1 MPNFWSIFTE
11 NLQTYLMKTRILGLD
26 TGTNSL
32 GWAVVDRDEN
42 NQYTPICRGDLIFTE
57 GVRREGKKE
66 TSLAAERSSFRAL
79 RRRYFRRRL
88 RKIEVLKVLVKHKLC
103 PPLSDEALHRWHTK
117 KEYPL
122 DEDFILWQRTSEAD
136 NKNPYHDRH
145 ICLHRKLN
153 LKDSQTDRYTLGRA
167 LYHLTQ
173 RRGFKSNRLDT
184 KEEEK
189 KEEKAGSKDKIDVKK
204 AISELSEE
212 MKKAGCT
219 FLGDYFYLLYRTEGN
234 RVRIRS
240 RYTDREKHYLQEFK
254 EICRVQELDE
264 DLSKALEKTIFF
276 QRPLKSQR
284 KGVGKCTLE
293 KDQRR
298 CVLSHPLY
306 EEYRLLCYL
315 NNIRIKTPLDDRLRP
330 LNAEEREKITP
341 LFYQKSNFDFK
352 KIAKKL
358 AGKTPFGCVKDEED
372 WPYQFN
378 YRMTQGAPACPT
390 TAMLIKVFGKD
401 WKAGMAETYT
411 MNIKRD
417 GTLKTEDEV
426 CADILNVLGSFDSKE
441 KLKEFALQ
449 KLQLNEAQAK
459 VFSSFK
465 PTKGYTTLSLKAI
478 RKILFFLRT
487 GDYYSK
493 AIFLANIPTIVGEK
507 VWDDIEFRSRLL
519 DNIEAALRPKEE
531 DDNEENNAFISK
543 EEEYEIKNNKAAERI
558 KAAIIAEM
566 PSAPVELL
574 YHPSM
579 IETYPDAKRN
589 ERFDCYQLGSP
600 KTNAVRNPM
609 AMRSLHMVRK
619 VVNHLLRKHI
629 IDEKTEIHI
638 EYARELNDANKRQ
651 AIVKWQNKLRDLHTA
666 YAKSIKQ
673 LYKAETG
680 LEIEPTK
687 TDILKYQLWEE
698 QQHVCLYT
706 GKKIGIADF
715 LGSNPKFD
723 IEHTIPRSRG
733 GDSTQ
738 ENLTLC
744 DSKFNRDIK
753 RDKLPT
759 ELDNYEEILARIEHW
774 KKQCYALRKDQDKIS
789 IHAGLEKGKK
799 DTKIQDRHFLGLEYG
814 YKKGKYDRF
823 TMKEVPEG
831 FSRRQGAGIGLI
843 SKYAGLFLK
852 SLFKDPKNPNRSNV
866 YVVKGAITAEFR
878 KLWGLQQADEAKSR
892 ENHTHHCIDAYTIAC
907 IGPCEYAALA
917 AYYRSD
923 EEFKYG
929 RRREKPQFEKPW
941 PTFTKDLLKL
951 QEELLIVHQT
961 TDKLGKRDRRKVKTP
976 RGWHHTGGDSARGSL
991 HLDTYYGAI
1000 KHNDKIKYVK
1010 RIGLNDKDAAK
1021 HLDKIVD
1028 ETVKGIV
1035 KGAVEAKGDLQKALA
1050 DGIYLNKEK
1059 GILIK
1064 RVRIFSDI
1072 SDPINLKQLRDVST
1086 KEYKRYIHLKKD
1098 ENYLFAIYEGLNKKN
1113 KKQTETATV
1122 DYLDA
1127 AKFYKDSK
1135 RRDKANSLVGDYSK
1149 KNKLP
1154 LKCILKKR
1162 QMVLFYEHSPEE
1174 IRFKDKK
1181 DLSRRLYI
1189 VTSIAKD
1196 GRVKFLHHQAAT
1208 ATGIQSSPNPFT
1220 NDGEHQPYYR
1230 LSASNI
1236 KVLVAGIDFDINI
1249 LGEITPKL

>member
-57 GVRREGKKE
+57 GVKQEKGIE
-66 TSLAAERSSFRAL
+66 FSLAAERTSYRAS
-79 RRRYFRRRL
+79 RRHYFRRRL
-88 RKIEVLKVLVKHKLC
+88 RKVEVLKVLVKHKLC
-103 PPLSDEALHRWHTK
+103 PPLSDEALNRWHTK

-145 ICLHRKLN
+145 ICLHHKLN

-173 RRGFKSNRLDT
+173 RRGFLSNRLDQN
-184 KEEEK
+184 EEA
-189 KEEKAGSKDKIDVKK
+189 EETGKVKS
-204 AISELSEE
+204 AISELSKE
-212 MKKAGCT
+212 MKEAGCE

-264 DLSKALEKTIFF
+264 DLAKALEKTIFF

-284 KGVGKCTLE
+284 QGVGKCTME
-293 KDQRR
+293 KGHSR
-298 CVLSHPLY
+298 CAVSHPLY

-315 NNIRIKTPLDDRLRP
+315 NNIRIKTSSDDRLRP

-358 AGKTPFGCVKDEED
+358 AGKTPFGWIRDEED

-378 YRMTQGAPACPT
+378 YRMTQEAPACPT
-390 TAMLIKVFGKD
+390 TAQLIKVFGED
-401 WKAGMAETYT
+401 WKAALAETYT
-411 MNIKRD
+411 MSAKQD
-417 GTLKTEDEV
+417 GTLKTEDEI
-426 CADILNVLGSFDSKE
+426 CTDIWNVLYSFSSKE
-441 KLKEFALQ
+441 KLKEFGLK
-449 KLQLNEAQAK
+449 KLQLDEAQAK
-459 VFSSFK
+459 AFSEIRLTRDFAS
-465 PTKGYTTLSLKAI
+465 LSLKAI

-487 GDYYSK
+487 GEDYSK
-493 AIFLANIPTIVGEK
+493 AIFLANIPTIVGEEI
-507 VWDDIEFRSRLL
+507 WNDIERRSRLL
-519 DNIEAALRPKEE
+519 YKVDLALRPQEE
-531 DDNEENNAFISK
+531 RDAEEHRTI
-543 EEEYEIKNNKAAERI
+543 AERI
-558 KAAIIAEM
+558 KTAVAAEV
-566 PSAPVELL
+566 PDAPIDLL

-579 IETYPDAKRN
+579 IEAYPDAKRN

-619 VVNHLLRKHI
+619 VINHLLRKHI

-651 AIVKWQNKLRDLHTA
+651 AIADWQRELSKRHTA
-666 YAKSIKQ
+666 YAQNIRQ

-687 TDILKYQLWEE
+687 ADILKYQLWEE

-715 LGSNPKFD
+715 LGANPKFD

-744 DSKFNRDIK
+744 ESKFNRDIK
-753 RDKLPT
+753 REKLPT
-759 ELDNYEEILARIEHW
+759 ELANYEEILARIKHW
-774 KKQCYALRKDQDKIS
+774 KKQCYALKLKRDGIRTHS
-789 IHAGLEKGKK
+789 GLEKSIK
-799 DTKIQDRHFLGLEYG
+799 DSRIRRRHLVGLEYG
-814 YKKGKYDRF
+814 YLKGKYDRF

-941 PTFTKDLLKL
+941 PTFTEDLLKL

-976 RGWHHTGGDSARGSL
+976 RGKFLTGGDSARGRL
-991 HLDTYYGAI
+991 HQETYYGAI
-1000 KHNDKIKYVK
+1000 NYDGNIKYVVRK
-1010 RIGLNDKDAAK
+1010 PLDSLTEKD
-1021 HLDKIVD
+1021 LDKIVD
-1028 ETVKGIV
+1028 ETVMGIV
-1035 KGAVEAKGDLQKALA
+1035 KGAVEAKGSLKEALA
-1050 DGIYLNKEK
+1050 DGIYMNKEK

-1064 RVRIFSDI
+1064 RVRIFSDV
-1072 SDPINLKQLRDVST
+1072 SEPINLKQLRDVST
-1086 KEYKRYIHLKKD
+1086 KEYKRHIHLRKD
-1098 ENYLFAIYEGLNKKN
+1098 ENYLFAIYEGIDKKKN

-1208 ATGIQSSPNPFT
+1208 ATGIQSSPIPFT
-1220 NDGEHQPYYR
+1220 NDGEHQLYYR

>member
-57 GVRREGKKE
+57 GVKQEKGIE
-66 TSLAAERSSFRAL
+66 FSLAAERTSYRAS
-79 RRRYFRRRL
+79 RRHYFRRRL
-88 RKIEVLKVLVKHKLC
+88 RKVEVLKVLVKHKLC
-103 PPLSDEALHRWHTK
+103 PPLSDEALNRWHTK

-145 ICLHRKLN
+145 ICLHHKLN

-173 RRGFKSNRLDT
+173 RRGFLSNRLDQN
-184 KEEEK
+184 EEA
-189 KEEKAGSKDKIDVKK
+189 EETGKVKS
-204 AISELSEE
+204 AISELSKE
-212 MKKAGCT
+212 MKEAGCE

-264 DLSKALEKTIFF
+264 DLAKALEKTIFF

-284 KGVGKCTLE
+284 QGVGKCTME
-293 KDQRR
+293 KGHSR
-298 CVLSHPLY
+298 CAVSHPLY

-315 NNIRIKTPLDDRLRP
+315 NNIRIKTPSDDRLRP

-358 AGKTPFGCVKDEED
+358 AGKTPFGWIRDEED

-378 YRMTQGAPACPT
+378 YRMTQEAPACPT
-390 TAMLIKVFGKD
+390 TAQLIKVFGED
-401 WKAGMAETYT
+401 WKAALAKTYT
-411 MNIKRD
+411 MRAKQD
-417 GTLKTEDEV
+417 GTLKTEDEI
-426 CADILNVLGSFDSKE
+426 CTDIWNVLYSFSSKE
-441 KLKEFALQ
+441 KLKEFGLK
-449 KLQLNEAQAK
+449 KLQLDEAQAK
-459 VFSSFK
+459 AFSEIRLTRDFAS
-465 PTKGYTTLSLKAI
+465 LSLKAI

-487 GDYYSK
+487 DKDYSK
-493 AIFLANIPTIVGEK
+493 AIFLANIPTIVGEEI
-507 VWDDIEFRSRLL
+507 WNNIERRSRLL
-519 DNIEAALRPKEE
+519 NKVDLALRPQEE
-531 DDNEENNAFISK
+531 DDAEEHRTI
-543 EEEYEIKNNKAAERI
+543 AERI
-558 KAAIIAEM
+558 KAAVAAEV
-566 PSAPVELL
+566 PNAPINLL

-579 IETYPDAKRN
+579 IEAYPDAKRN

-619 VVNHLLRKHI
+619 VINHLLRKHI

-651 AIVKWQNKLRDLHTA
+651 AIADWQRELSKRHTA
-666 YAKSIKQ
+666 YAQNIRQ

-706 GKKIGIADF
+706 GKKIGIANF
-715 LGSNPKFD
+715 LGANPKFD
-723 IEHTIPRSRG
+723 IEHTIPRSKG

-744 DSKFNRDIK
+744 ESKFNRDIK

-774 KKQCYALRKDQDKIS
+774 KKQCYALKLKRDGIRTHS
-789 IHAGLEKGKK
+789 GLEKSIK
-799 DTKIQDRHFLGLEYG
+799 DSKIRRRHLVALEYS
-814 YKKGKYDRF
+814 YLKGKYDRF

-878 KLWGLQQADEAKSR
+878 KLWGLQQVDEAKSR

-941 PTFTKDLLKL
+941 PTFTEDLLKL
-951 QEELLIVHQT
+951 QKELLIVHQT

-976 RGWHHTGGDSARGSL
+976 RGKFLTGGDSARGRL
-991 HLDTYYGAI
+991 HQETYYGAI
-1000 KHNDKIKYVK
+1000 NYDGNIKYVVRK
-1010 RIGLNDKDAAK
+1010 PLDSLTEKD
-1021 HLDKIVD
+1021 LDKIVD

-1035 KGAVEAKGDLQKALA
+1035 KGAVEAKGSLKEALA
-1050 DGIYLNKEK
+1050 DGIYMNKEK
-1059 GILIK
+1059 GILIR
-1064 RVRIFSDI
+1064 RVRIFSDV
-1072 SDPINLKQLRDVST
+1072 SEPINLKQLRDVST
-1086 KEYKRYIHLKKD
+1086 KEYKRHIHLRKD
-1098 ENYLFAIYEGLNKKN
+1098 ENYLFAIYEGLDKKKN

-1181 DLSRRLYI
+1181 DLSKRLYI

-1208 ATGIQSSPNPFT
+1208 ATGIQSSPSPFT

>member
-1 MPNFWSIFTE
+1 MPNFWPIFTE

-57 GVRREGKKE
+57 GVKQEKGIE
-66 TSLAAERSSFRAL
+66 FSLAAERTSYRAS
-79 RRRYFRRRL
+79 RRHYFRRRL
-88 RKIEVLKVLVKHKLC
+88 RKVEVLKVLVKHKLC
-103 PPLSDEALHRWHTK
+103 PPLSDEALNRWHTK

-122 DEDFILWQRTSEAD
+122 DEDFILWQRTNEAD

-173 RRGFKSNRLDT
+173 RRGFLSNRLDQN
-184 KEEEK
+184 EET
-189 KEEKAGSKDKIDVKK
+189 EETGKVKS
-204 AISELSEE
+204 AISELSKE
-212 MKKAGCT
+212 MKEAGCE
-219 FLGDYFYLLYRTEGN
+219 FLGDYFYLLYHTEGN

-264 DLSKALEKTIFF
+264 DLAKALEKTIFF

-284 KGVGKCTLE
+284 QGVGKCTME
-293 KDQRR
+293 KGHSR
-298 CVLSHPLY
+298 CAVSHPLY
-306 EEYRLLCYL
+306 EEYRMLCYL
-315 NNIRIKTPLDDRLRP
+315 NNIRIKTPFDDRLRP

-358 AGKTPFGCVKDEED
+358 AGKTPFGWIRDEED

-378 YRMTQGAPACPT
+378 YRMTQEAPACPT
-390 TAMLIKVFGKD
+390 TAQLIKVFGED
-401 WKAGMAETYT
+401 WKAALAETYT
-411 MNIKRD
+411 MSAKQD
-417 GTLKTEDEV
+417 GTLKTEDEI
-426 CADILNVLGSFDSKE
+426 CTDIWNVLYSFSSKE
-441 KLKEFALQ
+441 KLKEFGLK
-449 KLQLNEAQAK
+449 KLQLDEVQAK
-459 VFSSFK
+459 AFSEIRLTRDFAS
-465 PTKGYTTLSLKAI
+465 LSLKAI

-487 GDYYSK
+487 GEDYSK
-493 AIFLANIPTIVGEK
+493 AIFLANIPTIVGEEI
-507 VWDDIEFRSRLL
+507 WNNIERRSRLL
-519 DNIEAALRPKEE
+519 NKVDLALRPQEE
-531 DDNEENNAFISK
+531 DDAEEHRTI
-543 EEEYEIKNNKAAERI
+543 AERI
-558 KAAIIAEM
+558 KAAVAAEV
-566 PSAPVELL
+566 PNAPINLL

-579 IETYPDAKRN
+579 IEAYPDAKRN

-619 VVNHLLRKHI
+619 VINHLLRKHI

-651 AIVKWQNKLRDLHTA
+651 AIADWQRELSKRHTA
-666 YAKSIKQ
+666 YAQNIRQ

-687 TDILKYQLWEE
+687 TDVLKYQLWEE

-715 LGSNPKFD
+715 LGANPKFD
-723 IEHTIPRSRG
+723 IEHTIPRSKG

-744 DSKFNRDIK
+744 ESKFNRDTK

-759 ELDNYEEILARIEHW
+759 ELANYEEILARIEHW
-774 KKQCYALRKDQDKIS
+774 KKQCYALKLKRDGIRTHS
-789 IHAGLEKGKK
+789 GLEKSIK
-799 DTKIQDRHFLGLEYG
+799 DSKIRRRHLVGLEYG
-814 YKKGKYDRF
+814 YLKGKYDRF

-878 KLWGLQQADEAKSR
+878 KLWGLQPADEAKSR

-941 PTFTKDLLKL
+941 PTFTEDLLKL

-976 RGWHHTGGDSARGSL
+976 RGKFLTGGDSARGRL
-991 HLDTYYGAI
+991 HQETYYGAI
-1000 KHNDKIKYVK
+1000 NYDGNIKYVVRK
-1010 RIGLNDKDAAK
+1010 PLDSLTEKD
-1021 HLDKIVD
+1021 LDKIVD

-1208 ATGIQSSPNPFT
+1208 ATGIQSSPIPFT

-1249 LGEITPKL
+1249 LGKITSKLQ

>member
-57 GVRREGKKE
+57 GVKQEKGIE
-66 TSLAAERSSFRAL
+66 FSLAAERTSYRAS
-79 RRRYFRRRL
+79 RRHYFRRRL
-88 RKIEVLKVLVKHKLC
+88 RKVEVLKVLVKHKLC
-103 PPLSDEALHRWHTK
+103 PPLSDEALNRWHTK

-145 ICLHRKLN
+145 ICLHHKLN

-173 RRGFKSNRLDT
+173 RRGFLSNRLDQN
-184 KEEEK
+184 EEA
-189 KEEKAGSKDKIDVKK
+189 EETGKVKS
-204 AISELSEE
+204 AISELSKE
-212 MKKAGCT
+212 MKEAGCE

-264 DLSKALEKTIFF
+264 DLAKALEKTIFF

-284 KGVGKCTLE
+284 QGVGKCTME
-293 KDQRR
+293 KGHSR
-298 CVLSHPLY
+298 CAVSHPLY

-315 NNIRIKTPLDDRLRP
+315 NNIRIKTPSDDRLRP

-358 AGKTPFGCVKDEED
+358 AGKTPFGWIRDEED

-378 YRMTQGAPACPT
+378 YRMTQEAPACPT
-390 TAMLIKVFGKD
+390 TAQLIKVFGED
-401 WKAGMAETYT
+401 WKAALAETYT
-411 MNIKRD
+411 MSTKQD
-417 GTLKTEDEV
+417 GTLKTEDEI
-426 CADILNVLGSFDSKE
+426 CTDIWNVLYSFSSKE
-441 KLKEFALQ
+441 KLKEFGLK
-449 KLQLNEAQAK
+449 KLQLDEAQAK
-459 VFSSFK
+459 AFSEIRLTRDFAS
-465 PTKGYTTLSLKAI
+465 LSLKAI

-487 GDYYSK
+487 GEDYSK
-493 AIFLANIPTIVGEK
+493 AIFLANIPTIVGEEI
-507 VWDDIEFRSRLL
+507 WNDIERRSRLL
-519 DNIEAALRPKEE
+519 YKVDLALRPQEE
-531 DDNEENNAFISK
+531 RDAEEHRTI
-543 EEEYEIKNNKAAERI
+543 AERI
-558 KAAIIAEM
+558 KAAVAAEV
-566 PSAPVELL
+566 PDAPIDLL

-579 IETYPDAKRN
+579 IEAYPDAKRN

-619 VVNHLLRKHI
+619 VINHLLRKHI

-651 AIVKWQNKLRDLHTA
+651 AIADWQRELSKRHTA
-666 YAKSIKQ
+666 YAQNIRQ

-687 TDILKYQLWEE
+687 ADILKYQLWEE

-715 LGSNPKFD
+715 LGANPKFD

-744 DSKFNRDIK
+744 ESKFNRDIK

-759 ELDNYEEILARIEHW
+759 ELANYEEILARIEHW
-774 KKQCYALRKDQDKIS
+774 KKQCYALKLKRDGIRTHS
-789 IHAGLEKGKK
+789 GLEKSIK
-799 DTKIQDRHFLGLEYG
+799 DSRIRRRHLVGLEYG

-823 TMKEVPEG
+823 TMEEVPEG

-866 YVVKGAITAEFR
+866 YVIKGAITAEFR

-892 ENHTHHCIDAYTIAC
+892 DNHTHHCIDAYTIAC

-941 PTFTKDLLKL
+941 PTFTEDLLKL

-976 RGWHHTGGDSARGSL
+976 RGKFLTGGDSARGSL
-991 HLDTYYGAI
+991 NQATYYGAI
-1000 KHNDKIKYVK
+1000 NYDGKIKYVVRK
-1010 RIGLNDKDAAK
+1010 PLDSLTEKD
-1021 HLDKIVD
+1021 LDKIVD

-1035 KGAVEAKGDLQKALA
+1035 KSAVEAKGDLTKALA
-1050 DGIYLNKEK
+1050 DGIYMNKEK

-1064 RVRIFSDI
+1064 RVRIFAKVAN
-1072 SDPINLKQLRDVST
+1072 PIKLKQLRDISR
-1086 KEYKRYIHLKKD
+1086 KEHKQHVHIDKEK
-1098 ENYLFAIYEGLNKKN
+1098 NYLIAIYEGLDKKN

-1127 AKFYKDSK
+1127 AKCYKDSK
-1135 RRDKANSLVGDYSK
+1135 RREKANSLVGDYSK

-1154 LKCILKKR
+1154 LKCILKNR

-1181 DLSRRLYI
+1181 DLSKRLYI
-1189 VTSIAKD
+1189 ITCIEKD
-1196 GRVKFLHHQAAT
+1196 GRITFLHHQAAT
-1208 ATGIQSSPNPFT
+1208 ATRKQASSSPFT
-1220 NDGEHQPYYR
+1220 NEGEHQPYYR

-1249 LGEITPKL
+1249 VGEITPKL

>member
-1 MPNFWSIFTE
+1 
-11 NLQTYLMKTRILGLD
+11 MKTRILGLD

-57 GVRREGKKE
+57 GVKQEKGIE
-66 TSLAAERSSFRAL
+66 FSLAAERTSYRAS
-79 RRRYFRRRL
+79 RRHYFRRRL
-88 RKIEVLKVLVKHKLC
+88 RKVEVLKVLVKHKLC
-103 PPLSDEALHRWHTK
+103 PPLSDEALNRWHTK

-173 RRGFKSNRLDT
+173 RRGFLSNRLDQN
-184 KEEEK
+184 EEA
-189 KEEKAGSKDKIDVKK
+189 EETGKVKS
-204 AISELSEE
+204 AISELSKE
-212 MKKAGCT
+212 MKEAGCE

-264 DLSKALEKTIFF
+264 DLAKALEKTIFF

-284 KGVGKCTLE
+284 QGVGKCTME
-293 KDQRR
+293 KGHSR
-298 CVLSHPLY
+298 CAASHPLY

-315 NNIRIKTPLDDRLRP
+315 NNIRIKTPSDDRLRP

-358 AGKTPFGCVKDEED
+358 VGKTPFGWIRDEED

-378 YRMTQGAPACPT
+378 YRMTQEAPACPT
-390 TAMLIKVFGKD
+390 TAQLIKVFGED
-401 WKAGMAETYT
+401 WKAALAETYT
-411 MNIKRD
+411 MSAKQD
-417 GTLKTEDEV
+417 GTLKTEDEI
-426 CADILNVLGSFDSKE
+426 CTDIWNVLYSFSSKE
-441 KLKEFALQ
+441 KLKEFGLK
-449 KLQLNEAQAK
+449 KLQLDEAQAK
-459 VFSSFK
+459 AFSEIRLTRDFAS
-465 PTKGYTTLSLKAI
+465 LSLKAI

-487 GDYYSK
+487 GEDYSK
-493 AIFLANIPTIVGEK
+493 AIFLANIPTIVGEEI
-507 VWDDIEFRSRLL
+507 WGNIERRSRLL
-519 DNIEAALRPKEE
+519 NKVNLALRPQ
-531 DDNEENNAFISK
+531 EENEA
-543 EEEYEIKNNKAAERI
+543 EEHRTIAERI
-558 KAAIIAEM
+558 KAAVAAEV
-566 PSAPVELL
+566 PDAPIDLL

-579 IETYPDAKRN
+579 IEAYPDAKRN

-619 VVNHLLRKHI
+619 VINHLLRKHI

-651 AIVKWQNKLRDLHTA
+651 AIADWQRELSKRHTA
-666 YAKSIKQ
+666 YAQNIRQ

-687 TDILKYQLWEE
+687 TDVLKYQLWEE

-715 LGSNPKFD
+715 LGANPKFD
-723 IEHTIPRSRG
+723 IEHTIPRSKG

-744 DSKFNRDIK
+744 ESKFNRDIK

-774 KKQCYALRKDQDKIS
+774 KKQCYALKLKRDGIRTHS
-789 IHAGLEKGKK
+789 GLEKSIK
-799 DTKIQDRHFLGLEYG
+799 DSKIRRRHLIGLEYG
-814 YKKGKYDRF
+814 YLKGKYDRF

-878 KLWGLQQADEAKSR
+878 KLWGLQQVDEAKSR

-941 PTFTKDLLKL
+941 PTFTEDLLKL
-951 QEELLIVHQT
+951 QKELLIVHQT

-976 RGWHHTGGDSARGSL
+976 RGKFLTGGDSARGRL
-991 HLDTYYGAI
+991 HQETYYGAI
-1000 KHNDKIKYVK
+1000 NYDGNIKYVVRK
-1010 RIGLNDKDAAK
+1010 PLDSLTEKD
-1021 HLDKIVD
+1021 LDKIVD

-1035 KGAVEAKGDLQKALA
+1035 KGAVEAKGSLKEALT
-1050 DGIYLNKEK
+1050 DGIYMNKEK

-1064 RVRIFSDI
+1064 RVRMFTRV
-1072 SDPINLKQLRDVST
+1072 SDPIKLKQLRDISS
-1086 KEYKRYIHLKKD
+1086 KEYKQHIHVNKE
-1098 ENYLFAIYEGLNKKN
+1098 ENYLIAIYEGLNKKN
-1113 KKQTETATV
+1113 QKQTETYTV

-1135 RRDKANSLVGDYSK
+1135 RRDKTNNLVSDYSEK
-1149 KNKLP
+1149 YKLP
-1154 LKCILKKR
+1154 LKYILKKR

-1174 IRFKDKK
+1174 IRFRDKK
-1181 DLSRRLYI
+1181 DLSKRLYI
-1189 VTSIAKD
+1189 VTCIEKD
-1196 GRVKFLHHQAAT
+1196 GRIQLLHHQT
-1208 ATGIQSSPNPFT
+1208 ANTAGIKPSSSPFT
-1220 NDGEHQPYYR
+1220 NDGEHQTFYR
-1230 LSASNI
+1230 LRASKLNI
-1236 KVLVAGIDFDINI
+1236 LVAGVDFDINI
-1249 LGEITPKL
+1249 LGKITSKLQ

>member
-57 GVRREGKKE
+57 GVKQEKGIE
-66 TSLAAERSSFRAL
+66 FSLAAERTSYRAS
-79 RRRYFRRRL
+79 RRHYFRRRL
-88 RKIEVLKVLVKHKLC
+88 RKVEVLKVLVKHKLC
-103 PPLSDEALHRWHTK
+103 PPLSDEALNRWHTK

-173 RRGFKSNRLDT
+173 RRGFLSNRLDQN
-184 KEEEK
+184 EEA
-189 KEEKAGSKDKIDVKK
+189 EETGKVKS
-204 AISELSEE
+204 AISELSKE
-212 MKKAGCT
+212 MKEAGCE

-264 DLSKALEKTIFF
+264 DLAKALEKTIFF

-284 KGVGKCTLE
+284 QGVGKCTME
-293 KDQRR
+293 KGHSR
-298 CVLSHPLY
+298 CAVSHPLY

-315 NNIRIKTPLDDRLRP
+315 NNIRIKTSSDDRLRP

-358 AGKTPFGCVKDEED
+358 AGKTPFGWIRDEED

-378 YRMTQGAPACPT
+378 YRMTQEAPACPT
-390 TAMLIKVFGKD
+390 TAQLIKVFGED
-401 WKAGMAETYT
+401 WKAALAETYT
-411 MNIKRD
+411 MSAKQD
-417 GTLKTEDEV
+417 GTLKTEDEI
-426 CADILNVLGSFDSKE
+426 CTDIWNVLYSFSSKE
-441 KLKEFALQ
+441 KLKEFGLK
-449 KLQLNEAQAK
+449 KLQLDEAQAK
-459 VFSSFK
+459 AFSEIRLTRDFAS
-465 PTKGYTTLSLKAI
+465 LSLKAI

-487 GDYYSK
+487 GEDYSK
-493 AIFLANIPTIVGEK
+493 AIFLANIPTIVGEEI
-507 VWDDIEFRSRLL
+507 WNDIERRSRLL
-519 DNIEAALRPKEE
+519 YKVDLALRPQEE
-531 DDNEENNAFISK
+531 RDAEEHRTI
-543 EEEYEIKNNKAAERI
+543 AERI
-558 KAAIIAEM
+558 KAAVAAEV
-566 PSAPVELL
+566 PDAPIDLL

-579 IETYPDAKRN
+579 IEAYPDAKRN

-619 VVNHLLRKHI
+619 AINHLLRKHI

-651 AIVKWQNKLRDLHTA
+651 AIADWQRELSKRHTA
-666 YAKSIKQ
+666 YAQNIRQ

-687 TDILKYQLWEE
+687 ADILKYQLWEE
-698 QQHVCLYT
+698 QKHVCLYT

-715 LGSNPKFD
+715 LGANPKFD

-744 DSKFNRDIK
+744 ESKFNRDIK

-759 ELDNYEEILARIEHW
+759 ELANYEEILARIEHW
-774 KKQCYALRKDQDKIS
+774 KKQCYALKLKRDGIRTHS
-789 IHAGLEKGKK
+789 GLEKSIK
-799 DTKIQDRHFLGLEYG
+799 DSRIRRRHLVGLEYG
-814 YKKGKYDRF
+814 YLKGKYDRF

-907 IGPCEYAALA
+907 IGPSEYAALA
-917 AYYRSD
+917 EYYRSD

-941 PTFTKDLLKL
+941 PTFTEDLLKL

-976 RGWHHTGGDSARGSL
+976 RGKFLTGGDSARGRL
-991 HLDTYYGAI
+991 HQETYYGAI
-1000 KHNDKIKYVK
+1000 NYDGNIKYVVRK
-1010 RIGLNDKDAAK
+1010 PLDSLTEKD
-1021 HLDKIVD
+1021 LDKIVD

-1035 KGAVEAKGDLQKALA
+1035 KGTVEAKGSLKEALA
-1050 DGIYLNKEK
+1050 DGIYMNKEK

-1064 RVRIFSDI
+1064 RVRIFSDV
-1072 SDPINLKQLRDVST
+1072 SEPINLKQLRDVST
-1086 KEYKRYIHLKKD
+1086 KEYKRHIHLRKD
-1098 ENYLFAIYEGLNKKN
+1098 ENYLFAIYEGIDKKKN

-1208 ATGIQSSPNPFT
+1208 ATGIQSSPIPFT
-1220 NDGEHQPYYR
+1220 NDGEHQLYYR

>member
-57 GVRREGKKE
+57 GVKQEKGIE
-66 TSLAAERSSFRAL
+66 FSLAAERTSYRAS
-79 RRRYFRRRL
+79 RRHYFRRRL
-88 RKIEVLKVLVKHKLC
+88 RKVEVLKVLVKHKLC
-103 PPLSDEALHRWHTK
+103 PPLSDEALNRWHTK

-122 DEDFILWQRTSEAD
+122 DEDFILWQRTNEAD

-173 RRGFKSNRLDT
+173 RRGFLSNRLDQN
-184 KEEEK
+184 EET
-189 KEEKAGSKDKIDVKK
+189 EETGKVKS
-204 AISELSEE
+204 AISELSKE
-212 MKKAGCT
+212 MKEAGCE
-219 FLGDYFYLLYRTEGN
+219 FLGDYFYLLYHTEGN

-264 DLSKALEKTIFF
+264 DLAKALEKTIFF

-284 KGVGKCTLE
+284 QGVGKCTME
-293 KDQRR
+293 KGHSR
-298 CVLSHPLY
+298 CAVSHPLY
-306 EEYRLLCYL
+306 EEYRMLCYL
-315 NNIRIKTPLDDRLRP
+315 NNIRIKTPSDDRLRP

-341 LFYQKSNFDFK
+341 LFYRKSNFDFK

-358 AGKTPFGCVKDEED
+358 AGKTPFGWIRDEED

-378 YRMTQGAPACPT
+378 YRMTQEAPACPT
-390 TAMLIKVFGKD
+390 TAQLIKVFGED
-401 WKAGMAETYT
+401 WKAALAKTYT
-411 MNIKRD
+411 MRAKQD
-417 GTLKTEDEV
+417 GTLKTEDEI
-426 CADILNVLGSFDSKE
+426 CTDIWNVLYSFSSKE
-441 KLKEFALQ
+441 KLKEFGLK
-449 KLQLNEAQAK
+449 KLQLDEAQAK
-459 VFSSFK
+459 AFSEIRLTRDFAS
-465 PTKGYTTLSLKAI
+465 LSLKAI

-487 GDYYSK
+487 DKDYSK
-493 AIFLANIPTIVGEK
+493 AIFLANIPTIVGEEI
-507 VWDDIEFRSRLL
+507 WNNIERRSRLL
-519 DNIEAALRPKEE
+519 NKVDLALRPQEE
-531 DDNEENNAFISK
+531 DDAEEHRTI
-543 EEEYEIKNNKAAERI
+543 AERI
-558 KAAIIAEM
+558 KAAVAAEV
-566 PSAPVELL
+566 PNAPINLL

-579 IETYPDAKRN
+579 IEAYPDAKRN

-619 VVNHLLRKHI
+619 VINHLLRKHI

-651 AIVKWQNKLRDLHTA
+651 AIADWQRELSKRHTA
-666 YAKSIKQ
+666 YAQNIRQ

-715 LGSNPKFD
+715 LGANPKFD
-723 IEHTIPRSRG
+723 IEHTIPRSKG

-744 DSKFNRDIK
+744 ESKFNRDIK

-774 KKQCYALRKDQDKIS
+774 KKQCYALKLKRDGIRTHS
-789 IHAGLEKGKK
+789 GLEKSIK
-799 DTKIQDRHFLGLEYG
+799 DSKIRRRHLVALEYS
-814 YKKGKYDRF
+814 YLKGKYDRF

-878 KLWGLQQADEAKSR
+878 KLWGLQQVDEAKSR

-941 PTFTKDLLKL
+941 PTFTEDLLKL
-951 QEELLIVHQT
+951 QKELLIVHQT

-976 RGWHHTGGDSARGSL
+976 RGKFLTGGDSARGRL
-991 HLDTYYGAI
+991 HQETYYGAI
-1000 KHNDKIKYVK
+1000 NYDGNIKYVVRK
-1010 RIGLNDKDAAK
+1010 PLDSLTEKD
-1021 HLDKIVD
+1021 LDKIVD

-1035 KGAVEAKGDLQKALA
+1035 KGAVEAKGSLKEALT
-1050 DGIYLNKEK
+1050 DGIYMNKEK

-1064 RVRIFSDI
+1064 RVRMFTRV
-1072 SDPINLKQLRDVST
+1072 SDPIKLKQLRDISSKGYKQHIHVN
-1086 KEYKRYIHLKKD
+1086 KE
-1098 ENYLFAIYEGLNKKN
+1098 ENYLIAIYEGLNKKN
-1113 KKQTETATV
+1113 QKQTETYTV

-1135 RRDKANSLVGDYSK
+1135 RRDKTNNLVSDYSEK
-1149 KNKLP
+1149 YKLP
-1154 LKCILKKR
+1154 LKYILKKR

-1174 IRFKDKK
+1174 IRFRDKK
-1181 DLSRRLYI
+1181 DLSKRLYI
-1189 VTSIAKD
+1189 VTCIEKD
-1196 GRVKFLHHQAAT
+1196 GRIQLLHHQT
-1208 ATGIQSSPNPFT
+1208 ANTAGIKPSSSPFT
-1220 NDGEHQPYYR
+1220 NDGEHQTFYR
-1230 LSASNI
+1230 LRASKLNI
-1236 KVLVAGIDFDINI
+1236 LVAGVDFDINI
-1249 LGEITPKL
+1249 LGKITSKLQ

>member
-57 GVRREGKKE
+57 GVKQEKGIE
-66 TSLAAERSSFRAL
+66 FSLAAERTSYRAS
-79 RRRYFRRRL
+79 RRHYFRRRL
-88 RKIEVLKVLVKHKLC
+88 RKVEVLKVLVKHKLC
-103 PPLSDEALHRWHTK
+103 PPLSDEALNRWHTK

-145 ICLHRKLN
+145 ICLHHKLN

-167 LYHLTQ
+167 LYHLTP
-173 RRGFKSNRLDT
+173 RRGFLSNRLDQN
-184 KEEEK
+184 EEA
-189 KEEKAGSKDKIDVKK
+189 EETGKVKS
-204 AISELSEE
+204 AISELSKE
-212 MKKAGCT
+212 MKEAGCE

-264 DLSKALEKTIFF
+264 DLAKALEKTIFF

-284 KGVGKCTLE
+284 QGVGKCTME
-293 KDQRR
+293 KGHSR
-298 CVLSHPLY
+298 CAVSHPLY

-315 NNIRIKTPLDDRLRP
+315 NNIRIKTPSDDRLRP

-358 AGKTPFGCVKDEED
+358 AGKTPFGWIKDEED

-378 YRMTQGAPACPT
+378 YRMTQEAPACPT
-390 TAMLIKVFGKD
+390 TAQLIKVFGED
-401 WKAGMAETYT
+401 WKAALAETYT
-411 MNIKRD
+411 MSAKQD
-417 GTLKTEDEV
+417 GTLKTEDEI
-426 CADILNVLGSFDSKE
+426 CTDIWNVLYSFSSKE
-441 KLKEFALQ
+441 KLKEFGLK
-449 KLQLNEAQAK
+449 KLQLDEAQAK
-459 VFSSFK
+459 AFSEIRLTRDFAS
-465 PTKGYTTLSLKAI
+465 LSLKAI

-487 GDYYSK
+487 GKDYSK
-493 AIFLANIPTIVGEK
+493 AIFLANIPTIVGEEI
-507 VWDDIEFRSRLL
+507 WSDIERRSRLL
-519 DNIEAALRPKEE
+519 YKVDLALRPQEE
-531 DDNEENNAFISK
+531 DDAEEHRTI
-543 EEEYEIKNNKAAERI
+543 AERI
-558 KAAIIAEM
+558 KAAVAAEV
-566 PSAPVELL
+566 PDAPIDLL

-579 IETYPDAKRN
+579 IEAYPDAKRN

-609 AMRSLHMVRK
+609 AMRSLHTVRK
-619 VVNHLLRKHI
+619 VINHLLRKHI

-651 AIVKWQNKLRDLHTA
+651 AIADWQRELSKRHTA
-666 YAKSIKQ
+666 YAQNIRQ
-673 LYKAETG
+673 LYKAETD

-687 TDILKYQLWEE
+687 TDVLKYQLWEE

-715 LGSNPKFD
+715 LGANPKFD

-744 DSKFNRDIK
+744 ESKFNRDTK

-759 ELDNYEEILARIEHW
+759 ELANYEEILARIEHW
-774 KKQCYALRKDQDKIS
+774 KKQCYALKLKRDGIRTHS
-789 IHAGLEKGKK
+789 GLEKSIK
-799 DTKIQDRHFLGLEYG
+799 DSKIRRRHLVGLEYG
-814 YKKGKYDRF
+814 YLKGKYDRF

-878 KLWGLQQADEAKSR
+878 KLWGLQQVDEAKSR

-917 AYYRSD
+917 EYYQSD

-941 PTFTKDLLKL
+941 PTFTEDLLKL

-976 RGWHHTGGDSARGSL
+976 RGKFLTGGDSARGRL
-991 HLDTYYGAI
+991 HQETYYGAI
-1000 KHNDKIKYVK
+1000 NYDGNIKYVVRK
-1010 RIGLNDKDAAK
+1010 PLDSLTEKD
-1021 HLDKIVD
+1021 LDKIVD

-1035 KGAVEAKGDLQKALA
+1035 KGAVEAKGSLKEALA
-1050 DGIYLNKEK
+1050 DGIYMNKEK
-1059 GILIK
+1059 GILIR
-1064 RVRIFSDI
+1064 RVRIFSDV
-1072 SDPINLKQLRDVST
+1072 SEPINLKQLRDVST
-1086 KEYKRYIHLKKD
+1086 KEYKRHIHLRKD
-1098 ENYLFAIYEGLNKKN
+1098 ENYLFAIYEGLDKKKN

-1208 ATGIQSSPNPFT
+1208 ATGIQSSPIPFT

>member
-57 GVRREGKKE
+57 GVKQEKGIE
-66 TSLAAERSSFRAL
+66 FSLAAERTSYRAS
-79 RRRYFRRRL
+79 RRHYFRRRL
-88 RKIEVLKVLVKHKLC
+88 RKVEVLKVLVKHKLC
-103 PPLSDEALHRWHTK
+103 PPLSDEALNRWHTK

-173 RRGFKSNRLDT
+173 RRGFLSNRLDNN
-184 KEEEK
+184 EEA
-189 KEEKAGSKDKIDVKK
+189 EETGKVKS
-204 AISELSEE
+204 AISELSKE
-212 MKKAGCT
+212 MKEAGCE

-264 DLSKALEKTIFF
+264 DLAKALEKTIFF

-284 KGVGKCTLE
+284 QGVGKCTME
-293 KDQRR
+293 KGHSR
-298 CVLSHPLY
+298 CAVSHPLY

-315 NNIRIKTPLDDRLRP
+315 NNIRIKTPSDDRLRP

-358 AGKTPFGCVKDEED
+358 AGKTPFGWIRDEED

-378 YRMTQGAPACPT
+378 YRMTQEAPACPT
-390 TAMLIKVFGKD
+390 TAQLIKIFGED
-401 WKAGMAETYT
+401 WKAALAETYT
-411 MNIKRD
+411 MSAKQD
-417 GTLKTEDEV
+417 GTLKTEDEI
-426 CADILNVLGSFDSKE
+426 CTDIWNVLYSFSSKE
-441 KLKEFALQ
+441 KLKEFGLK
-449 KLQLNEAQAK
+449 KLQLDEAQAK
-459 VFSSFK
+459 AFSEIRLTRDFAS
-465 PTKGYTTLSLKAI
+465 LSLKAI

-487 GDYYSK
+487 GEDYSK
-493 AIFLANIPTIVGEK
+493 AIFLANIPTIVGEEI
-507 VWDDIEFRSRLL
+507 WSDIERRSRLL
-519 DNIEAALRPKEE
+519 YKVDVALRPQEE
-531 DDNEENNAFISK
+531 DEAEEHRTI
-543 EEEYEIKNNKAAERI
+543 AERI
-558 KAAIIAEM
+558 KAAVAAEV
-566 PSAPVELL
+566 PDAPIDLL

-579 IETYPDAKRN
+579 IEAYPDAKRN

-619 VVNHLLRKHI
+619 VINHLLRKHI

-651 AIVKWQNKLRDLHTA
+651 AIADWQRELSKRHTA
-666 YAKSIKQ
+666 YAQNIRQ
-673 LYKAETG
+673 LYKAETN

-715 LGSNPKFD
+715 LGANPKFD

-744 DSKFNRDIK
+744 DNKFNREIK
-753 RDKLPT
+753 RGKLPT
-759 ELDNYEEILARIEHW
+759 ELANYEEILARIDHW
-774 KKQCYALRKDQDKIS
+774 KKECFALKQKRDGIRTHSGMEKSQKDRKIRM
-789 IHAGLEKGKK
+789 
-799 DTKIQDRHFLGLEYG
+799 RHLVGLEYG

-823 TMKEVPEG
+823 TMEEVPEG

-878 KLWGLQQADEAKSR
+878 KLWGLQQVDEAKSR

-917 AYYRSD
+917 EYYRSD

-941 PTFTKDLLKL
+941 PTFTEDLLKL

-976 RGWHHTGGDSARGSL
+976 RGKFLTGGDSARGRL
-991 HLDTYYGAI
+991 HQETYYGAI
-1000 KHNDKIKYVK
+1000 NYDGNIKYVVRK
-1010 RIGLNDKDAAK
+1010 PLDSLTEKD
-1021 HLDKIVD
+1021 LDKIVD

-1035 KGAVEAKGDLQKALA
+1035 KGAVEAKGSLKEALA
-1050 DGIYLNKEK
+1050 DGIYMNKEK

-1064 RVRIFSDI
+1064 RVRIFSDV
-1072 SDPINLKQLRDVST
+1072 SEPINLKQLRDVST
-1086 KEYKRYIHLKKD
+1086 KEYKRHIHLRKD
-1098 ENYLFAIYEGLNKKN
+1098 ENYLFAIYEGLDKKKN

-1181 DLSRRLYI
+1181 DLSKRLYI

-1208 ATGIQSSPNPFT
+1208 ATGIQSSPSPFT

>member
-57 GVRREGKKE
+57 GVKQEKGIE
-66 TSLAAERSSFRAL
+66 FSLAAERTSYRAS
-79 RRRYFRRRL
+79 RRHYFRRRL
-88 RKIEVLKVLVKHKLC
+88 RKVEVLKVLVKHKLC
-103 PPLSDEALHRWHTK
+103 PPLSDEALNRWHTK

-173 RRGFKSNRLDT
+173 RRGFLSNRLDQN
-184 KEEEK
+184 EEA
-189 KEEKAGSKDKIDVKK
+189 EETGKVKS
-204 AISELSEE
+204 AISELSKE
-212 MKKAGCT
+212 MKEAGCE

-264 DLSKALEKTIFF
+264 DLAKALEKTIFF

-284 KGVGKCTLE
+284 QGVGKCTME
-293 KDQRR
+293 KGHSR
-298 CVLSHPLY
+298 CAVSHPLY
-306 EEYRLLCYL
+306 EEYRMLCYL
-315 NNIRIKTPLDDRLRP
+315 NNIRIKTPSDDRLRP

-358 AGKTPFGCVKDEED
+358 AGKTPFGWIRDEED

-378 YRMTQGAPACPT
+378 YRMTQEAPACPT
-390 TAMLIKVFGKD
+390 TAQLIKVFGED
-401 WKAGMAETYT
+401 WKAALAETYT
-411 MNIKRD
+411 MNAKRN
-417 GTLKTEDEV
+417 GTLKTEDEI
-426 CADILNVLGSFDSKE
+426 CTDIWNVLYSFSSKE
-441 KLKEFALQ
+441 KLKEFGLK
-449 KLQLNEAQAK
+449 KLQLDEAQAK
-459 VFSSFK
+459 AFSEIRLTRDFAS
-465 PTKGYTTLSLKAI
+465 LSLKAI

-487 GDYYSK
+487 GEDYSK
-493 AIFLANIPTIVGEK
+493 AIFLANIPTIVGEEI
-507 VWDDIEFRSRLL
+507 WSDIERRSRLL
-519 DNIEAALRPKEE
+519 YKVDIALHPQEE
-531 DDNEENNAFISK
+531 DEAEEHRTI
-543 EEEYEIKNNKAAERI
+543 AERI
-558 KAAIIAEM
+558 KAAVAKEV
-566 PSAPVELL
+566 PDAPIDLL

-579 IETYPDAKRN
+579 IEAYPDAKRN

-619 VVNHLLRKHI
+619 VINHLLRKHI

-651 AIVKWQNKLRDLHTA
+651 AIADWQRELSKRHTA
-666 YAKSIKQ
+666 YAQNIRQ

-687 TDILKYQLWEE
+687 ADILKYQLWEE
-698 QQHVCLYT
+698 QQHVCSYT

-715 LGSNPKFD
+715 LGANPKFD

-744 DSKFNRDIK
+744 ESKFNRDTK

-759 ELDNYEEILARIEHW
+759 ELTNYEEILARIEHW
-774 KKQCYALRKDQDKIS
+774 KKQCYALKLKRDKIRTHS
-789 IHAGLEKGKK
+789 GLEKSIK
-799 DTKIQDRHFLGLEYG
+799 DSKIRRRHLVGLEYG
-814 YKKGKYDRF
+814 YLKGKYDRF

-878 KLWGLQQADEAKSR
+878 KLWGLQQADEEKSR

-941 PTFTKDLLKL
+941 PTFTEDLLKL

-976 RGWHHTGGDSARGSL
+976 RGKFLTGGDSARGRL
-991 HLDTYYGAI
+991 HQETYYGAI
-1000 KHNDKIKYVK
+1000 NYDGNIKYVVRK
-1010 RIGLNDKDAAK
+1010 PLDSLTEKDLN
-1021 HLDKIVD
+1021 KIVD

-1035 KGAVEAKGDLQKALA
+1035 KGAVEAKGSLKEALA
-1050 DGIYLNKEK
+1050 DGIYMNKEK

-1064 RVRIFSDI
+1064 RVRIFSDV
-1072 SDPINLKQLRDVST
+1072 SEPINLKQLRDVST
-1086 KEYKRYIHLKKD
+1086 KEYKRHIHLRKD
-1098 ENYLFAIYEGLNKKN
+1098 ENYLFAIYEGLDKKKN

-1181 DLSRRLYI
+1181 DLSKRLYI

-1208 ATGIQSSPNPFT
+1208 ATGIQSSPSPFT

>member
-1 MPNFWSIFTE
+1 M
-11 NLQTYLMKTRILGLD
+11 
-26 TGTNSL
+26 
-32 GWAVVDRDEN
+32 
-42 NQYTPICRGDLIFTE
+42 
-57 GVRREGKKE
+57 
-66 TSLAAERSSFRAL
+66 
-79 RRRYFRRRL
+79 
-88 RKIEVLKVLVKHKLC
+88 
-103 PPLSDEALHRWHTK
+103 
-117 KEYPL
+117 
-122 DEDFILWQRTSEAD
+122 
-136 NKNPYHDRH
+136 
-145 ICLHRKLN
+145 N

-173 RRGFKSNRLDT
+173 RRGFLSNRLDQN
-184 KEEEK
+184 EEA
-189 KEEKAGSKDKIDVKK
+189 EETGKVKS
-204 AISELSEE
+204 AISELSKE
-212 MKKAGCT
+212 MKEAGCE

-264 DLSKALEKTIFF
+264 DLAKALEKTIFF

-284 KGVGKCTLE
+284 QGVGKCTME
-293 KDQRR
+293 KGHSR
-298 CVLSHPLY
+298 CAVSHPLY

-315 NNIRIKTPLDDRLRP
+315 NNIRIKTPSDDRLRP

-358 AGKTPFGCVKDEED
+358 AGKTPFGWIRDEED

-378 YRMTQGAPACPT
+378 YRMTQEAPACPT
-390 TAMLIKVFGKD
+390 TAQLIKVFGED
-401 WKAGMAETYT
+401 WKAALAETYT
-411 MNIKRD
+411 MSAKQD
-417 GTLKTEDEV
+417 GTLKTEDEI
-426 CADILNVLGSFDSKE
+426 CTDIWNVLYSFSSKE
-441 KLKEFALQ
+441 KLKEFGLK
-449 KLQLNEAQAK
+449 KLQLDEAQAK
-459 VFSSFK
+459 AFSEIRLTRDFAS
-465 PTKGYTTLSLKAI
+465 LSLKAI
-478 RKILFFLRT
+478 RKILVFLRR
-487 GDYYSK
+487 GDDYSK
-493 AIFLANIPTIVGEK
+493 AIFLANIPTIVGEEI
-507 VWDDIEFRSRLL
+507 WNDIERRSRLL
-519 DNIEAALRPKEE
+519 YKVDLALRPQEE
-531 DDNEENNAFISK
+531 RDAEEHRTI
-543 EEEYEIKNNKAAERI
+543 AERI
-558 KAAIIAEM
+558 KAAVAAEV
-566 PSAPVELL
+566 PDAPIDLL

-579 IETYPDAKRN
+579 IEAYPDAKRN

-619 VVNHLLRKHI
+619 VINHLLRKHI

-651 AIVKWQNKLRDLHTA
+651 AIADWQRELSKRHTA
-666 YAKSIKQ
+666 YAQNIRQ

-687 TDILKYQLWEE
+687 TDVLKYQLWEE

-715 LGSNPKFD
+715 LGANPKFD

-744 DSKFNRDIK
+744 ESKFNRDTK

-759 ELDNYEEILARIEHW
+759 ELANYEEILARIEHW
-774 KKQCYALRKDQDKIS
+774 KKQCYELKLKRDGIRTHS
-789 IHAGLEKGKK
+789 GLEKSIK
-799 DTKIQDRHFLGLEYG
+799 DSKIRRRHLVGLEYG
-814 YKKGKYDRF
+814 YLKGKYDRF

-917 AYYRSD
+917 EYYRSD

-941 PTFTKDLLKL
+941 PTFTEDLLKL

-976 RGWHHTGGDSARGSL
+976 RGRFLTGGDSARGRL
-991 HLDTYYGAI
+991 HQETYYGAI
-1000 KHNDKIKYVK
+1000 NYDGNIKYVVRK
-1010 RIGLNDKDAAK
+1010 PLDSLTEKDLN
-1021 HLDKIVD
+1021 KIVD

-1035 KGAVEAKGDLQKALA
+1035 KGAVEAKGSLKEALA
-1050 DGIYLNKEK
+1050 DGIYMNKEK
-1059 GILIK
+1059 GILIR
-1064 RVRIFSDI
+1064 RVRIFSDV
-1072 SDPINLKQLRDVST
+1072 SEPINLKQLRDVST
-1086 KEYKRYIHLKKD
+1086 KEYKRHIHLRKD
-1098 ENYLFAIYEGLNKKN
+1098 ENYLFAIYEGIDKKKN

-1208 ATGIQSSPNPFT
+1208 ATGIQSSPSPFT

>member
-1 MPNFWSIFTE
+1 
-11 NLQTYLMKTRILGLD
+11 MKTRILGLD

-57 GVRREGKKE
+57 GVKQEKGIE
-66 TSLAAERSSFRAL
+66 FSLAAERTSYRAS
-79 RRRYFRRRL
+79 RRHYFRRRL
-88 RKIEVLKVLVKHKLC
+88 RKVEVLKVLVKHKLC
-103 PPLSDEALHRWHTK
+103 PQLSDEALNRWHTK

-173 RRGFKSNRLDT
+173 RRGFLSNRLDQN
-184 KEEEK
+184 EEA
-189 KEEKAGSKDKIDVKK
+189 EETGKVKS
-204 AISELSEE
+204 AISELSKE
-212 MKKAGCT
+212 MKEAGCE

-254 EICRVQELDE
+254 EICRVQELDK
-264 DLSKALEKTIFF
+264 DLAKALEKTIFF

-284 KGVGKCTLE
+284 QGVGKCTME
-293 KDQRR
+293 KGHSR
-298 CVLSHPLY
+298 CAVSHPLY
-306 EEYRLLCYL
+306 EEYRMLCYL
-315 NNIRIKTPLDDRLRP
+315 NNIRIKTPSDDRLRP

-358 AGKTPFGCVKDEED
+358 AGKTPFGWIRDEED

-378 YRMTQGAPACPT
+378 YRMTQEAPACPT
-390 TAMLIKVFGKD
+390 TAQLIKVFGED
-401 WKAGMAETYT
+401 WKAALAETYT
-411 MNIKRD
+411 MSAKQD
-417 GTLKTEDEV
+417 GTLKTEDEI
-426 CADILNVLGSFDSKE
+426 CTDIWNVLYSFSSKE
-441 KLKEFALQ
+441 KLKEFGLE
-449 KLQLNEAQAK
+449 KLQLNEAQAEA
-459 VFSSFK
+459 FSAIRLTRDFAS
-465 PTKGYTTLSLKAI
+465 LSLKAI

-487 GDYYSK
+487 GEDYSK
-493 AIFLANIPTIVGEK
+493 AIFLANIPTIVGEEI
-507 VWDDIEFRSRLL
+507 WNDIERRSRLL
-519 DNIEAALRPKEE
+519 YKVDVALHPQEE
-531 DDNEENNAFISK
+531 DEAK
-543 EEEYEIKNNKAAERI
+543 EHCTIAERI
-558 KAAIIAEM
+558 KAAVEAEV
-566 PSAPVELL
+566 PDAPIDLL

-579 IETYPDAKRN
+579 IEAYPDAKRN

-619 VVNHLLRKHI
+619 VINHLLRKHI

-651 AIVKWQNKLRDLHTA
+651 AIADWQRELSKRHTA
-666 YAKSIKQ
+666 YAQNIRQ

-687 TDILKYQLWEE
+687 ADILKYQLWEE

-715 LGSNPKFD
+715 LGANPKFD

-744 DSKFNRDIK
+744 ESKFNRDTK

-759 ELDNYEEILARIEHW
+759 ELANYEEILARIEHW
-774 KKQCYALRKDQDKIS
+774 KKQCYALKLKRDGIRTHS
-789 IHAGLEKGKK
+789 GLEKSIK
-799 DTKIQDRHFLGLEYG
+799 DSKIRRRHLVGLEYG
-814 YKKGKYDRF
+814 YLKGKYDRF

-866 YVVKGAITAEFR
+866 YVVKGSITAEFR
-878 KLWGLQQADEAKSR
+878 KLWGLQQVDEAKSR

-917 AYYRSD
+917 EYYRSD

-941 PTFTKDLLKL
+941 STFTEDLLKL

-976 RGWHHTGGDSARGSL
+976 RGKFLTGGDSARGRL
-991 HLDTYYGAI
+991 HQETYYGAI
-1000 KHNDKIKYVK
+1000 NYDGNIKYVVRK
-1010 RIGLNDKDAAK
+1010 PLDSLTEKD
-1021 HLDKIVD
+1021 LDKIVD

-1035 KGAVEAKGDLQKALA
+1035 KGAVEAKGSLKEALA
-1050 DGIYLNKEK
+1050 DGIYMNKEK

-1064 RVRIFSDI
+1064 RVRIFSDV
-1072 SDPINLKQLRDVST
+1072 SEPINLKQLRDVST
-1086 KEYKRYIHLKKD
+1086 KEYKRHIHLRKD
-1098 ENYLFAIYEGLNKKN
+1098 ENYLFAIYEGIDKKKN

-1208 ATGIQSSPNPFT
+1208 ATGIQSSPIPFT

>member
-1 MPNFWSIFTE
+1 
-11 NLQTYLMKTRILGLD
+11 MKTRILGLD

-57 GVRREGKKE
+57 GVKQEKGIE
-66 TSLAAERSSFRAL
+66 FSLAAERTSYRAS
-79 RRRYFRRRL
+79 RRHYFRRRL
-88 RKIEVLKVLVKHKLC
+88 RKVEVLKVLVKHKLC
-103 PPLSDEALHRWHTK
+103 PPLSDEALNRWHTK

-122 DEDFILWQRTSEAD
+122 DEDFILWQRTNEAD

-173 RRGFKSNRLDT
+173 RRGFLSNRLDQN
-184 KEEEK
+184 EEA
-189 KEEKAGSKDKIDVKK
+189 EETGKVKS
-204 AISELSEE
+204 AISELSKE
-212 MKKAGCT
+212 MKEAGCE

-264 DLSKALEKTIFF
+264 DLAKALEKTIFF

-284 KGVGKCTLE
+284 QGVGKCTME
-293 KDQRR
+293 KGHSR
-298 CVLSHPLY
+298 CAVSHPLY

-315 NNIRIKTPLDDRLRP
+315 NNIRIKTPSDDRLRP

-358 AGKTPFGCVKDEED
+358 AGKTPFGWIRDEED

-378 YRMTQGAPACPT
+378 YRMTQEAPACPT
-390 TAMLIKVFGKD
+390 TAQLIKVFGED
-401 WKAGMAETYT
+401 WKAALAETYT
-411 MNIKRD
+411 MSAKQD
-417 GTLKTEDEV
+417 GTLKTEDEI
-426 CADILNVLGSFDSKE
+426 CTDIWNVLYSFSSKE
-441 KLKEFALQ
+441 KLKEFGLK
-449 KLQLNEAQAK
+449 KLQLDEAQAK
-459 VFSSFK
+459 SFSEIRLTRDFAS
-465 PTKGYTTLSLKAI
+465 LSLKAI

-487 GDYYSK
+487 GEDYSK

-507 VWDDIEFRSRLL
+507 IWSNIERRSRLL
-519 DNIEAALRPKEE
+519 YKVDLALRPQEE
-531 DDNEENNAFISK
+531 DDAEEHRTI
-543 EEEYEIKNNKAAERI
+543 AERI
-558 KAAIIAEM
+558 KAAVAAEV
-566 PSAPVELL
+566 PDAPIDLL

-579 IETYPDAKRN
+579 IEAYPDAKRN

-619 VVNHLLRKHI
+619 VINHLLRKHI

-651 AIVKWQNKLRDLHTA
+651 AIADWQRELSKRHTA
-666 YAKSIKQ
+666 YAQNIRQ

-715 LGSNPKFD
+715 LGANPKFD
-723 IEHTIPRSRG
+723 IEHTIPRSKG

-744 DSKFNRDIK
+744 ESKFNRDIK

-774 KKQCYALRKDQDKIS
+774 KKQCYALKLKRDGIRTHSGQEKSIKDSKIRR
-789 IHAGLEKGKK
+789 
-799 DTKIQDRHFLGLEYG
+799 RHLIGLEYG
-814 YKKGKYDRF
+814 YLKGKYDRF

-917 AYYRSD
+917 EYYRSD

-941 PTFTKDLLKL
+941 PTFTEDLLKL
-951 QEELLIVHQT
+951 QEELLIVHQA

-976 RGWHHTGGDSARGSL
+976 RGKFLTGGDSARGRL
-991 HLDTYYGAI
+991 HQETYYGAI
-1000 KHNDKIKYVK
+1000 NYDGNIKYVVRK
-1010 RIGLNDKDAAK
+1010 PLDSLTEKD
-1021 HLDKIVD
+1021 LDKIVD

-1035 KGAVEAKGDLQKALA
+1035 KGAVEAKGSLKEALA
-1050 DGIYLNKEK
+1050 DGIYMNKEK
-1059 GILIK
+1059 GILIR
-1064 RVRIFSDI
+1064 RVRIFSDV
-1072 SDPINLKQLRDVST
+1072 SEPINLKQLRDVST
-1086 KEYKRYIHLKKD
+1086 KEYKRHIHLRKD
-1098 ENYLFAIYEGLNKKN
+1098 ENYLFAIYEGLDKKKN

-1181 DLSRRLYI
+1181 DLSKRLYI

-1208 ATGIQSSPNPFT
+1208 ATGIQSSPSPFT

>member
-1 MPNFWSIFTE
+1 
-11 NLQTYLMKTRILGLD
+11 MKTRILGLD

-57 GVRREGKKE
+57 GVKQEKGIE
-66 TSLAAERSSFRAL
+66 FSLAAERTSYRAS
-79 RRRYFRRRL
+79 RRHYFRRRL
-88 RKIEVLKVLVKHKLC
+88 RKVEVLKVLVKHKLC
-103 PPLSDEALHRWHTK
+103 PQLSDEALNRWHTK

-173 RRGFKSNRLDT
+173 RRGFLSNRLDQN
-184 KEEEK
+184 EEA
-189 KEEKAGSKDKIDVKK
+189 EETGKVKS
-204 AISELSEE
+204 AISELSKE
-212 MKKAGCT
+212 MKEAGCE

-254 EICRVQELDE
+254 EICRVQELDK
-264 DLSKALEKTIFF
+264 DLAKALEKTIFF

-284 KGVGKCTLE
+284 QGVGKCTME
-293 KDQRR
+293 KGHSR
-298 CVLSHPLY
+298 CAVSHPLY

-315 NNIRIKTPLDDRLRP
+315 NNIRIKTPSDDRLRP

-358 AGKTPFGCVKDEED
+358 AGKTPFGWIRDEED

-378 YRMTQGAPACPT
+378 YRMTQEAPACPT
-390 TAMLIKVFGKD
+390 TAQLIKVFGED
-401 WKAGMAETYT
+401 WKAALAETYT
-411 MNIKRD
+411 MSAKQD
-417 GTLKTEDEV
+417 GTLKTEDEI
-426 CADILNVLGSFDSKE
+426 CTDIWNVLYSFSSKE
-441 KLKEFALQ
+441 KLKEFGLK
-449 KLQLNEAQAK
+449 KLQLDEVQAK
-459 VFSSFK
+459 AFSEIRLTRDFAS
-465 PTKGYTTLSLKAI
+465 LSLKAI

-487 GDYYSK
+487 GEDYSK
-493 AIFLANIPTIVGEK
+493 AIFLANIPTIVGEEI
-507 VWDDIEFRSRLL
+507 WGNIERRSRLL
-519 DNIEAALRPKEE
+519 NKVDLALRPQEE
-531 DDNEENNAFISK
+531 DEAEEHRTI
-543 EEEYEIKNNKAAERI
+543 AERI
-558 KAAIIAEM
+558 KAAVAAEV
-566 PSAPVELL
+566 PDAPIDLL

-579 IETYPDAKRN
+579 IEAYPDAKRN

-619 VVNHLLRKHI
+619 VINHLLRKHI

-651 AIVKWQNKLRDLHTA
+651 AIADWQRELSKRHTA
-666 YAKSIKQ
+666 YAQNIRQ

-715 LGSNPKFD
+715 LGANPKFD

-744 DSKFNRDIK
+744 ESKFNRDIK

-759 ELDNYEEILARIEHW
+759 ELANYEEILARIEHW
-774 KKQCYALRKDQDKIS
+774 KKQCYALKLKRDGIRTHS
-789 IHAGLEKGKK
+789 GLEKSIK
-799 DTKIQDRHFLGLEYG
+799 DSKIRRRHLIGLEYG
-814 YKKGKYDRF
+814 YLKGKYDRF

-878 KLWGLQQADEAKSR
+878 KLWGLQQVDEAKSR

-917 AYYRSD
+917 EYYRSD

-941 PTFTKDLLKL
+941 PTFTEDLLKL
-951 QEELLIVHQT
+951 QEELLIVHQA

-976 RGWHHTGGDSARGSL
+976 RGKFLTGGDSARGRL
-991 HLDTYYGAI
+991 HQETYYGAI
-1000 KHNDKIKYVK
+1000 NYDGNIKYVVRK
-1010 RIGLNDKDAAK
+1010 PLDSLTEKD
-1021 HLDKIVD
+1021 LDKIVD

-1035 KGAVEAKGDLQKALA
+1035 KGAVEAKGSLKEALA
-1050 DGIYLNKEK
+1050 DGIYMNKEK
-1059 GILIK
+1059 GILIR
-1064 RVRIFSDI
+1064 RVRIFSDV
-1072 SDPINLKQLRDVST
+1072 SEPINLKQLRDVST
-1086 KEYKRYIHLKKD
+1086 KEYKRHIHLRKD
-1098 ENYLFAIYEGLNKKN
+1098 ENYLFAIYEGLDKKKN

-1181 DLSRRLYI
+1181 DLSKRLYI

-1208 ATGIQSSPNPFT
+1208 ATGIQSSPSPFT

>member
-1 MPNFWSIFTE
+1 
-11 NLQTYLMKTRILGLD
+11 MKQEKGI
-26 TGTNSL
+26 
-32 GWAVVDRDEN
+32 E
-42 NQYTPICRGDLIFTE
+42 F
-57 GVRREGKKE
+57 
-66 TSLAAERSSFRAL
+66 SLAAERTSYRAS
-79 RRRYFRRRL
+79 RRHYFRRRL
-88 RKIEVLKVLVKHKLC
+88 RKVEVLKVLVKHKLC
-103 PPLSDEALHRWHTK
+103 PPLSDEALNRWHTK

-145 ICLHRKLN
+145 ICLHHKLN

-173 RRGFKSNRLDT
+173 RRGFLSNRLDQN
-184 KEEEK
+184 EEA
-189 KEEKAGSKDKIDVKK
+189 EETGKVKS
-204 AISELSEE
+204 AISELCKE
-212 MKKAGCT
+212 MKEAGCE

-264 DLSKALEKTIFF
+264 DLAKALEKTIFF

-284 KGVGKCTLE
+284 QGVGKCTME
-293 KDQRR
+293 KGHSR
-298 CVLSHPLY
+298 CAVSHPLY

-315 NNIRIKTPLDDRLRP
+315 NNIRIKTPFDDRLRP

-358 AGKTPFGCVKDEED
+358 AGKTPFGWIRDEED

-378 YRMTQGAPACPT
+378 YRMTQEAPACPT
-390 TAMLIKVFGKD
+390 TAQLIKVFGED
-401 WKAGMAETYT
+401 WKTAMAETYT
-411 MNIKRD
+411 MSTKQD
-417 GTLKTEDEV
+417 GTRKTEDEI
-426 CADILNVLGSFDSKE
+426 CTDIWNVLYSFSSKE
-441 KLKEFALQ
+441 KLKEFGLK
-449 KLQLNEAQAK
+449 KLQLDEAQAK
-459 VFSSFK
+459 AFSEIRLTRDFAS
-465 PTKGYTTLSLKAI
+465 LSLKAI

-487 GDYYSK
+487 GEDYSK
-493 AIFLANIPTIVGEK
+493 AIFLANLPTIVGEEI
-507 VWDDIEFRSRLL
+507 WNDIERRSRLL
-519 DNIEAALRPKEE
+519 YKVDVALHPQEE
-531 DDNEENNAFISK
+531 DEAK
-543 EEEYEIKNNKAAERI
+543 EHCTIAERI
-558 KAAIIAEM
+558 KAAVEAEVLD
-566 PSAPVELL
+566 APIDLL

-579 IETYPDAKRN
+579 IEAYPDAKRN

-619 VVNHLLRKHI
+619 VINHLLRKHI

-651 AIVKWQNKLRDLHTA
+651 AIADWQRELSKRHTA
-666 YAKSIKQ
+666 YAQNIRQ

-687 TDILKYQLWEE
+687 ADILKYQLWEE

-715 LGSNPKFD
+715 LGANPKFD

-759 ELDNYEEILARIEHW
+759 ELANYEEILARIEHW
-774 KKQCYALRKDQDKIS
+774 KKQCYALKLKRDGIRTHSGMEKSIKDSKIRR
-789 IHAGLEKGKK
+789 
-799 DTKIQDRHFLGLEYG
+799 RHLVGLEYG
-814 YKKGKYDRF
+814 YLKGKYDRF

-941 PTFTKDLLKL
+941 PTFTEDLLKL

-976 RGWHHTGGDSARGSL
+976 RGKFLTGGDSARGRL
-991 HLDTYYGAI
+991 HQETYYGAI
-1000 KHNDKIKYVK
+1000 NYDGNIKYVVRK
-1010 RIGLNDKDAAK
+1010 PLDSLTEKD
-1021 HLDKIVD
+1021 LDKIVD

-1035 KGAVEAKGDLQKALA
+1035 KGAVEAKGCLKEALA
-1050 DGIYLNKEK
+1050 DGIYMNKEK

-1064 RVRIFSDI
+1064 RVRIFSDV
-1072 SDPINLKQLRDVST
+1072 SEPINLKQLRDVST
-1086 KEYKRYIHLKKD
+1086 KEYKRHIHLRKD
-1098 ENYLFAIYEGLNKKN
+1098 ENYLFAIYEGIDKKKN

-1208 ATGIQSSPNPFT
+1208 ATGIQSSPIPFT

>member
-1 MPNFWSIFTE
+1 
-11 NLQTYLMKTRILGLD
+11 MKTRILGLD

-57 GVRREGKKE
+57 GVKQEKGVE
-66 TSLAAERSSFRAL
+66 FSLAAERTSYRAS
-79 RRRYFRRRL
+79 RRHYFRRRL
-88 RKIEVLKVLVKHKLC
+88 RKVEVLKVLVKHKLC
-103 PPLSDEALHRWHTK
+103 PPLSDEALNRWHTK

-122 DEDFILWQRTSEAD
+122 DEDFILWQRTSEVD

-173 RRGFKSNRLDT
+173 RRGFLSNRLDQN
-184 KEEEK
+184 EEA
-189 KEEKAGSKDKIDVKK
+189 EETGKVKS
-204 AISELSEE
+204 AISELSKE
-212 MKKAGCT
+212 MKEAGCE

-254 EICRVQELDE
+254 EICRVQELDK
-264 DLSKALEKTIFF
+264 DLAKALEKTIFF

-284 KGVGKCTLE
+284 QGVGKCTME
-293 KDQRR
+293 KGHSR
-298 CVLSHPLY
+298 CAVSHPLY
-306 EEYRLLCYL
+306 EEYRMLCYL
-315 NNIRIKTPLDDRLRP
+315 NNIRIKTPSNNRLRP

-358 AGKTPFGCVKDEED
+358 AGKTPFGWIRDEED

-378 YRMTQGAPACPT
+378 YRMTQEAPACPT
-390 TAMLIKVFGKD
+390 TAQLIKVFGED
-401 WKAGMAETYT
+401 WKAALAETYT
-411 MNIKRD
+411 MSAKQD
-417 GTLKTEDEV
+417 GTLKTEDEI
-426 CADILNVLGSFDSKE
+426 CTDIWNVLYSFSSKE
-441 KLKEFALQ
+441 KLKEFGLK
-449 KLQLNEAQAK
+449 KLQLDEVQAK
-459 VFSSFK
+459 AFSEIRLTRDFAS
-465 PTKGYTTLSLKAI
+465 LSLKAI

-487 GDYYSK
+487 GEDYSK
-493 AIFLANIPTIVGEK
+493 AIFLANIPTIVGEEI
-507 VWDDIEFRSRLL
+507 WNDIERRSRLL
-519 DNIEAALRPKEE
+519 YKVDLALRPQEE
-531 DDNEENNAFISK
+531 RDAEEHRTI
-543 EEEYEIKNNKAAERI
+543 AERI
-558 KAAIIAEM
+558 KTAVAAEVPNALID
-566 PSAPVELL
+566 LL

-579 IETYPDAKRN
+579 IEAYPDAKRN

-619 VVNHLLRKHI
+619 VINHLLRKHI

-651 AIVKWQNKLRDLHTA
+651 AIADWQRELSKRHTA
-666 YAKSIKQ
+666 YAQNIRQ
-673 LYKAETG
+673 LYKTETG
-680 LEIEPTK
+680 FEIEPTK

-715 LGSNPKFD
+715 LGANPKFD

-744 DSKFNRDIK
+744 ESKFNRDTK

-774 KKQCYALRKDQDKIS
+774 KKQCYALKLKRDGIRTHS
-789 IHAGLEKGKK
+789 GLEKSIK
-799 DTKIQDRHFLGLEYG
+799 DSKIRRRHLVGLEYG
-814 YKKGKYDRF
+814 YLKGKYDRF

-852 SLFKDPKNPNRSNV
+852 SLFKDPKNPNRSNI

-917 AYYRSD
+917 AYYRSE

-941 PTFTKDLLKL
+941 PTFTEDLLKL

-976 RGWHHTGGDSARGSL
+976 RGKFLTGGDSARGRL
-991 HLDTYYGAI
+991 HQETYYGAI
-1000 KHNDKIKYVK
+1000 NYDGNIKYVVRK
-1010 RIGLNDKDAAK
+1010 PLDSLTEKD
-1021 HLDKIVD
+1021 LDKIVD
-1028 ETVKGIV
+1028 ETVMGIV
-1035 KGAVEAKGDLQKALA
+1035 KGAVEAKGSLKEALA
-1050 DGIYLNKEK
+1050 DGIYMNKEK

-1064 RVRIFSDI
+1064 RVRIFTDVSE
-1072 SDPINLKQLRDVST
+1072 PINLKQLRDVST
-1086 KEYKRYIHLKKD
+1086 KEYKRHIHLRKD
-1098 ENYLFAIYEGLNKKN
+1098 ENYLFAIYEGLDKKNN

-1135 RRDKANSLVGDYSK
+1135 RRDKANSFVGDYSK

-1208 ATGIQSSPNPFT
+1208 ATGIQSSPIPFT

>member
-1 MPNFWSIFTE
+1 MPNFWPIFTE

-57 GVRREGKKE
+57 GVKQEKGIE
-66 TSLAAERSSFRAL
+66 FSLAAERTSYRAS
-79 RRRYFRRRL
+79 RRHYFRRRL
-88 RKIEVLKVLVKHKLC
+88 RKVEVLKVLVKHKLC
-103 PPLSDEALHRWHTK
+103 PPLSDEALNRWHTK

-122 DEDFILWQRTSEAD
+122 DEDFILWQRTNEAD

-173 RRGFKSNRLDT
+173 RRGFLSNRLDQN
-184 KEEEK
+184 EEA
-189 KEEKAGSKDKIDVKK
+189 EETGKVKS
-204 AISELSEE
+204 AISELSKE
-212 MKKAGCT
+212 MKEAGCE

-264 DLSKALEKTIFF
+264 DLAKALEKTIFF

-284 KGVGKCTLE
+284 QGVGKCTME
-293 KDQRR
+293 KGHSR
-298 CVLSHPLY
+298 CAVSHPLY

-315 NNIRIKTPLDDRLRP
+315 NNIRIKTPSDDRLRP

-358 AGKTPFGCVKDEED
+358 AGKTPFGWIRDEED

-378 YRMTQGAPACPT
+378 YRMTQEAPACPT
-390 TAMLIKVFGKD
+390 TAQLIKVFGED
-401 WKAGMAETYT
+401 WKAALAKTYT
-411 MNIKRD
+411 MRAKQD
-417 GTLKTEDEV
+417 GTLKTEDEI
-426 CADILNVLGSFDSKE
+426 CTDIWNVLYSFSSKE
-441 KLKEFALQ
+441 KLKEFGLK
-449 KLQLNEAQAK
+449 KLQLDEAQAK
-459 VFSSFK
+459 AFSEIRLTRDFAS
-465 PTKGYTTLSLKAI
+465 LSLKAI

-487 GDYYSK
+487 DKDYSK
-493 AIFLANIPTIVGEK
+493 AIFLANIPTIVGEEI
-507 VWDDIEFRSRLL
+507 WNNIERRSRLL
-519 DNIEAALRPKEE
+519 NKVDLALRPQEE
-531 DDNEENNAFISK
+531 DDAEEHRTI
-543 EEEYEIKNNKAAERI
+543 AERI
-558 KAAIIAEM
+558 KAAVAAEV
-566 PSAPVELL
+566 PNAPINLL

-579 IETYPDAKRN
+579 IEAYPDAKRN

-619 VVNHLLRKHI
+619 VINHLLRKHI

-651 AIVKWQNKLRDLHTA
+651 AIADWQRELSKRHTA
-666 YAKSIKQ
+666 YAQNIRQ

-715 LGSNPKFD
+715 LGANPKFD
-723 IEHTIPRSRG
+723 IEHTIPRSKG

-744 DSKFNRDIK
+744 ESKFNRDIK

-774 KKQCYALRKDQDKIS
+774 KKQCYALKLKRDGIRTHS
-789 IHAGLEKGKK
+789 GLEKSIK
-799 DTKIQDRHFLGLEYG
+799 DSKIRRRHLVALEYS
-814 YKKGKYDRF
+814 YLKGKYDRF

-878 KLWGLQQADEAKSR
+878 KLWGLQQVDEAKSR

-941 PTFTKDLLKL
+941 PTFTEDLLKL
-951 QEELLIVHQT
+951 QKELLIVHQT

-976 RGWHHTGGDSARGSL
+976 RGKFLTGGDSARGRL
-991 HLDTYYGAI
+991 HQETYYGAI
-1000 KHNDKIKYVK
+1000 NYDGNIKYVVRK
-1010 RIGLNDKDAAK
+1010 PLDSLTEKD
-1021 HLDKIVD
+1021 LDKIVD

-1035 KGAVEAKGDLQKALA
+1035 KGAVEAKGSLKEALT
-1050 DGIYLNKEK
+1050 DGIYMNKEK

-1064 RVRIFSDI
+1064 RVRMFTRV
-1072 SDPINLKQLRDVST
+1072 SDPIKLKQLRDISSKGYKQHIHVN
-1086 KEYKRYIHLKKD
+1086 KE
-1098 ENYLFAIYEGLNKKN
+1098 ENYLIAIYEGLNKKN
-1113 KKQTETATV
+1113 QKQTETYTV

-1135 RRDKANSLVGDYSK
+1135 RRDKTNNLVSDYSEK
-1149 KNKLP
+1149 YKLP
-1154 LKCILKKR
+1154 LKYILKKR

-1174 IRFKDKK
+1174 IRFRDKK
-1181 DLSRRLYI
+1181 DLSKRLYI
-1189 VTSIAKD
+1189 VTCIEKD
-1196 GRVKFLHHQAAT
+1196 GRIQLLHHQT
-1208 ATGIQSSPNPFT
+1208 ANTAGIKPSSSPFT
-1220 NDGEHQPYYR
+1220 NDGEHQTFYR
-1230 LSASNI
+1230 LRASKLNI
-1236 KVLVAGIDFDINI
+1236 LVAGVDFDINI
-1249 LGEITPKL
+1249 LGKITSKLQ

>member
-57 GVRREGKKE
+57 GVKQEKGVE
-66 TSLAAERSSFRAL
+66 FSLAAERTSYRAS
-79 RRRYFRRRL
+79 RRHYFRRRL
-88 RKIEVLKVLVKHKLC
+88 RKVEVLKVLVKHKLC
-103 PPLSDEALHRWHTK
+103 PPLSDEALNRWHTK

-173 RRGFKSNRLDT
+173 RRGFLSNRLDQN
-184 KEEEK
+184 EEA
-189 KEEKAGSKDKIDVKK
+189 EETGKVKS
-204 AISELSEE
+204 AISELSKE
-212 MKKAGCT
+212 MKEAGCE

-264 DLSKALEKTIFF
+264 DLAKALEKTIFF

-284 KGVGKCTLE
+284 QGVGKCTME
-293 KDQRR
+293 KGHSR
-298 CVLSHPLY
+298 CAVSHPLY
-306 EEYRLLCYL
+306 EEYRMLCYL
-315 NNIRIKTPLDDRLRP
+315 NNIRIKTPSDDRLRP

-358 AGKTPFGCVKDEED
+358 AGKTPFGWIRDEED

-378 YRMTQGAPACPT
+378 YRMTQEAPACPT
-390 TAMLIKVFGKD
+390 TAQLIKVFGED
-401 WKAGMAETYT
+401 WKAALAETYT
-411 MNIKRD
+411 MSAKQD
-417 GTLKTEDEV
+417 GTLKTEDEI
-426 CADILNVLGSFDSKE
+426 CTDIWNVLYSFSSKE
-441 KLKEFALQ
+441 KLKEFGLK
-449 KLQLNEAQAK
+449 KLQLDEAQAK
-459 VFSSFK
+459 AFSEIRLTRDFAS
-465 PTKGYTTLSLKAI
+465 LSLKAI

-487 GDYYSK
+487 GEDYSK
-493 AIFLANIPTIVGEK
+493 AIFLANIPTIVGEEI
-507 VWDDIEFRSRLL
+507 WGNIERRSRLL
-519 DNIEAALRPKEE
+519 YKVDLALRPQEE
-531 DDNEENNAFISK
+531 RDAEEHRTI
-543 EEEYEIKNNKAAERI
+543 AERI
-558 KAAIIAEM
+558 KAAVAAEV
-566 PSAPVELL
+566 PDAPIDLL

-579 IETYPDAKRN
+579 IEAYPDAKRN

-619 VVNHLLRKHI
+619 VINHLLRKHI

-651 AIVKWQNKLRDLHTA
+651 AIADWQRELSKRHTA
-666 YAKSIKQ
+666 YAQNIRQ

-687 TDILKYQLWEE
+687 ADILKYQLWEE

-715 LGSNPKFD
+715 LGANPKFD

-744 DSKFNRDIK
+744 ESKFNRDTK

-759 ELDNYEEILARIEHW
+759 ELANYEEILARIEHW
-774 KKQCYALRKDQDKIS
+774 KKQCYALKLKRDGIRTHS
-789 IHAGLEKGKK
+789 GLEKSIK
-799 DTKIQDRHFLGLEYG
+799 DSKIRRRHLVGLEYG
-814 YKKGKYDRF
+814 YLKGKYDRF

-878 KLWGLQQADEAKSR
+878 KLWGLQQVDEAKSR

-941 PTFTKDLLKL
+941 PTFTEDLLKL
-951 QEELLIVHQT
+951 QKELLIVHQT

-976 RGWHHTGGDSARGSL
+976 RGKFLTGGDSARGRL
-991 HLDTYYGAI
+991 HQETYYGAI
-1000 KHNDKIKYVK
+1000 NYDGNIKYVVRK
-1010 RIGLNDKDAAK
+1010 PLDSLTEKD
-1021 HLDKIVD
+1021 LDKIVD

-1035 KGAVEAKGDLQKALA
+1035 KGAVEAKGSLKEALT
-1050 DGIYLNKEK
+1050 DGIYMNKEK

-1064 RVRIFSDI
+1064 RVRMFTRV
-1072 SDPINLKQLRDVST
+1072 SDPIKLKQLRDISSKGYKQHIHVN
-1086 KEYKRYIHLKKD
+1086 KE
-1098 ENYLFAIYEGLNKKN
+1098 ENYLIAIYEGLNKKN
-1113 KKQTETATV
+1113 QKQTETYTV

-1135 RRDKANSLVGDYSK
+1135 RRDKTNNLVSDYSEK
-1149 KNKLP
+1149 YKLP
-1154 LKCILKKR
+1154 LKYILKKR

-1174 IRFKDKK
+1174 IRFRDKK
-1181 DLSRRLYI
+1181 DLSKRLYI
-1189 VTSIAKD
+1189 VTCIEKD
-1196 GRVKFLHHQAAT
+1196 GRIQLLHHQT
-1208 ATGIQSSPNPFT
+1208 ANTGGIKPSSSPFT
-1220 NDGEHQPYYR
+1220 NDGEHQTFYR
-1230 LSASNI
+1230 LRASKLNI
-1236 KVLVAGIDFDINI
+1236 LVAGVDFDINI
-1249 LGEITPKL
+1249 LGKITSKLQ

>member
-1 MPNFWSIFTE
+1 
-11 NLQTYLMKTRILGLD
+11 MKTRILGLD

-57 GVRREGKKE
+57 GVKQEKGIE
-66 TSLAAERSSFRAL
+66 FSLAAERTSYRAS
-79 RRRYFRRRL
+79 RRQYFRRRL
-88 RKIEVLKVLVKHKLC
+88 RKVEVLKVLVKHKLC
-103 PPLSDEALHRWHTK
+103 PPLSDEALNRWHTK

-122 DEDFILWQRTSEAD
+122 DEDFILWQRTSEVD

-145 ICLHRKLN
+145 ICLHHKLN

-173 RRGFKSNRLDT
+173 RRGFLSNRLDQN
-184 KEEEK
+184 EEA
-189 KEEKAGSKDKIDVKK
+189 EETGKVKS
-204 AISELSEE
+204 AISELSKE
-212 MKKAGCT
+212 MKEAGCE

-254 EICRVQELDE
+254 EICRVQELDK
-264 DLSKALEKTIFF
+264 DLAKALEKKIFF

-284 KGVGKCTLE
+284 QGVGKCTME
-293 KDQRR
+293 KGHSR
-298 CVLSHPLY
+298 CAVSHPLY
-306 EEYRLLCYL
+306 EEYRMLCYL
-315 NNIRIKTPLDDRLRP
+315 NNIRIKTPSDDRLRP

-341 LFYQKSNFDFK
+341 LFCQKSNFDFK

-358 AGKTPFGCVKDEED
+358 AGKTPFGWIRDEED

-378 YRMTQGAPACPT
+378 YRMTQEAPACPT
-390 TAMLIKVFGKD
+390 TAQLIKVFGED
-401 WKAGMAETYT
+401 WKAALAKTYT
-411 MNIKRD
+411 MRAKQD
-417 GTLKTEDEV
+417 GTLKTEDEI
-426 CADILNVLGSFDSKE
+426 CTDIWNVLYSFSSKE
-441 KLKEFALQ
+441 KLKEFGLK
-449 KLQLNEAQAK
+449 KLQLDEAQAK
-459 VFSSFK
+459 AFSEIRLTRDFAS
-465 PTKGYTTLSLKAI
+465 LSLKAI

-487 GDYYSK
+487 DKDYSK
-493 AIFLANIPTIVGEK
+493 AIFLANIPTIVGEEI
-507 VWDDIEFRSRLL
+507 WNNIERRSRLL
-519 DNIEAALRPKEE
+519 NKVDLALRPQEE
-531 DDNEENNAFISK
+531 DDAEEHRTI
-543 EEEYEIKNNKAAERI
+543 AERI
-558 KAAIIAEM
+558 KAAVEAEV
-566 PSAPVELL
+566 PNALIDLL

-579 IETYPDAKRN
+579 IEAYPDAKRN

-619 VVNHLLRKHI
+619 VINHLLRKHI

-651 AIVKWQNKLRDLHTA
+651 AIADWQRELSKRHTA
-666 YAKSIKQ
+666 YAQNIRQ

-715 LGSNPKFD
+715 LGANPKFD
-723 IEHTIPRSRG
+723 IEHTIPRSKG

-774 KKQCYALRKDQDKIS
+774 KKQCYALKLKRDGIRTHSGQEKSIKDSKIRR
-789 IHAGLEKGKK
+789 
-799 DTKIQDRHFLGLEYG
+799 RHLIGLEYG
-814 YKKGKYDRF
+814 YLKGKYDRF

-917 AYYRSD
+917 EYYRSD

-941 PTFTKDLLKL
+941 PTFTEDLLKL
-951 QEELLIVHQT
+951 QEELLIVHQA

-976 RGWHHTGGDSARGSL
+976 RGKFLTGGDSARGRL
-991 HLDTYYGAI
+991 HQETYYGAI
-1000 KHNDKIKYVK
+1000 NYDGNIKYVVRK
-1010 RIGLNDKDAAK
+1010 PLDSLTEKD
-1021 HLDKIVD
+1021 LDKIVD

-1035 KGAVEAKGDLQKALA
+1035 KGAVEAKGSLKEALA
-1050 DGIYLNKEK
+1050 DGIYMNKEK
-1059 GILIK
+1059 GILIR
-1064 RVRIFSDI
+1064 RVRIFSDV
-1072 SDPINLKQLRDVST
+1072 SEPINLKQLRDVST
-1086 KEYKRYIHLKKD
+1086 KEYKRHIHLRKD
-1098 ENYLFAIYEGLNKKN
+1098 ENYLFAIYEGLDKKKN

-1181 DLSRRLYI
+1181 DLSKRLYI

-1208 ATGIQSSPNPFT
+1208 ATGIQSSPSPFT

>member
-57 GVRREGKKE
+57 GVKQEKGIE
-66 TSLAAERSSFRAL
+66 FSLAAERTSYRAS
-79 RRRYFRRRL
+79 RRHYFRRRL
-88 RKIEVLKVLVKHKLC
+88 RKVEVLKVLVKHKLC
-103 PPLSDEALHRWHTK
+103 PPLSDEALNRWHTK

-145 ICLHRKLN
+145 ICLHHKLN

-173 RRGFKSNRLDT
+173 RRGFLSNRLDQN
-184 KEEEK
+184 EEA
-189 KEEKAGSKDKIDVKK
+189 EETGKVKS
-204 AISELSEE
+204 AISELSKE
-212 MKKAGCT
+212 MKEAGCE

-264 DLSKALEKTIFF
+264 DLAKALEKTIFF

-284 KGVGKCTLE
+284 QGVGKCTME
-293 KDQRR
+293 KGHSR
-298 CVLSHPLY
+298 CAVSHPLY
-306 EEYRLLCYL
+306 EEYRMLCYL
-315 NNIRIKTPLDDRLRP
+315 NNIRIKTPSDDRLRP

-358 AGKTPFGCVKDEED
+358 AGKTPFGWIRDEED

-378 YRMTQGAPACPT
+378 YRMTQEAPACPT
-390 TAMLIKVFGKD
+390 TAQLIKVFGED
-401 WKAGMAETYT
+401 WKAALAETYT
-411 MNIKRD
+411 MSAKQD
-417 GTLKTEDEV
+417 GTLKTEDEI
-426 CADILNVLGSFDSKE
+426 CTDIWNVLYSFSSKE
-441 KLKEFALQ
+441 KLKEFGLK
-449 KLQLNEAQAK
+449 KLQLDEVQAK
-459 VFSSFK
+459 AFSEIRLTRDFAS
-465 PTKGYTTLSLKAI
+465 LSLKAI

-487 GDYYSK
+487 GEDYSK
-493 AIFLANIPTIVGEK
+493 AIFLANIPTIVGEEI
-507 VWDDIEFRSRLL
+507 WNDIERRSRLL
-519 DNIEAALRPKEE
+519 YKVDLALRPQEE
-531 DDNEENNAFISK
+531 RDAEEHRTI
-543 EEEYEIKNNKAAERI
+543 AERI
-558 KAAIIAEM
+558 KAAVAAEV
-566 PSAPVELL
+566 PDAPIDLL

-579 IETYPDAKRN
+579 IEAYPDAKRN

-619 VVNHLLRKHI
+619 VINHLLRKHI

-651 AIVKWQNKLRDLHTA
+651 AIADWQRELSKRHTA
-666 YAKSIKQ
+666 YAQNIRQ

-706 GKKIGIADF
+706 GKKISIADF
-715 LGSNPKFD
+715 LGANPKFD

-744 DSKFNRDIK
+744 ESKFNRDTK

-759 ELDNYEEILARIEHW
+759 ELANYEEILARIEHW
-774 KKQCYALRKDQDKIS
+774 KKQCYALKLKRDGIRTHS
-789 IHAGLEKGKK
+789 GLEKSIK
-799 DTKIQDRHFLGLEYG
+799 DSKIRRRHLVGLEYG

-852 SLFKDPKNPNRSNV
+852 SLFKDPKSPNRSNV

-941 PTFTKDLLKL
+941 PTFTEDLLKL

-976 RGWHHTGGDSARGSL
+976 RGKFLTGGDSARGRL
-991 HLDTYYGAI
+991 HQETYYGAI
-1000 KHNDKIKYVK
+1000 NYDGNIKYVVRK
-1010 RIGLNDKDAAK
+1010 PLDSLTEKD
-1021 HLDKIVD
+1021 LDKIVD

-1035 KGAVEAKGDLQKALA
+1035 KGAVEAKGSLKEALA
-1050 DGIYLNKEK
+1050 DGIYMNKEK

-1064 RVRIFSDI
+1064 RVRIFSDV
-1072 SDPINLKQLRDVST
+1072 SEPINLKQLRDVST
-1086 KEYKRYIHLKKD
+1086 KEYKRHIHLRKD
-1098 ENYLFAIYEGLNKKN
+1098 ENYLFAIYEGIDKKKN

-1208 ATGIQSSPNPFT
+1208 ATGIQSSPIPFT

>member
-1 MPNFWSIFTE
+1 
-11 NLQTYLMKTRILGLD
+11 MKTRILGLD

-57 GVRREGKKE
+57 GVKQEKGIE
-66 TSLAAERSSFRAL
+66 FSLAAERTSYRAS
-79 RRRYFRRRL
+79 RRHYFRRRL
-88 RKIEVLKVLVKHKLC
+88 RKVEVLKVLVKHKLC
-103 PPLSDEALHRWHTK
+103 PPLSDEALNRWHTK

-173 RRGFKSNRLDT
+173 RRGFLSNRLDQN
-184 KEEEK
+184 EET
-189 KEEKAGSKDKIDVKK
+189 EETGKVKS
-204 AISELSEE
+204 AISELSKE
-212 MKKAGCT
+212 MKEAECE

-264 DLSKALEKTIFF
+264 DLAKALEKTIFF

-284 KGVGKCTLE
+284 QGVGKCTME
-293 KDQRR
+293 KGHSR
-298 CVLSHPLY
+298 CAVSHPLY
-306 EEYRLLCYL
+306 EEYRMLCYL
-315 NNIRIKTPLDDRLRP
+315 NNIRIKTPFDDRLRP

-358 AGKTPFGCVKDEED
+358 AGKTPFGWIRDEED

-378 YRMTQGAPACPT
+378 YRMTQEAPACPT
-390 TAMLIKVFGKD
+390 TAQLIKVFGED
-401 WKAGMAETYT
+401 WKAALAETYT
-411 MNIKRD
+411 MSAKQD
-417 GTLKTEDEV
+417 GTLKTEDEI
-426 CADILNVLGSFDSKE
+426 CTDIWNVLYSFSSKE
-441 KLKEFALQ
+441 KLKEFGLK
-449 KLQLNEAQAK
+449 KLQLDEAQAK
-459 VFSSFK
+459 AFSEIRLTRDFAS
-465 PTKGYTTLSLKAI
+465 LSLKAI
-478 RKILFFLRT
+478 RKILFFLHT
-487 GDYYSK
+487 GEDYSK
-493 AIFLANIPTIVGEK
+493 AIFLANIPTIVGEEI
-507 VWDDIEFRSRLL
+507 WNDIERRSRLL
-519 DNIEAALRPKEE
+519 YKVDLALRPQEE
-531 DDNEENNAFISK
+531 DDAEEHRTI
-543 EEEYEIKNNKAAERI
+543 AERI
-558 KAAIIAEM
+558 KAAVAAEV
-566 PSAPVELL
+566 PDAPIDLL

-579 IETYPDAKRN
+579 IEAYPDAKRN

-619 VVNHLLRKHI
+619 VINHLLRKHI

-651 AIVKWQNKLRDLHTA
+651 AIADWQRELSKRHTA
-666 YAKSIKQ
+666 YAQNIRQ

-687 TDILKYQLWEE
+687 ADILKYQLWEE

-715 LGSNPKFD
+715 LGANPKFD

-744 DSKFNRDIK
+744 ESKFNRDTK

-759 ELDNYEEILARIEHW
+759 ELANNEEILARIEHW
-774 KKQCYALRKDQDKIS
+774 KKQCYALKLNRDKIRTHS
-789 IHAGLEKGKK
+789 GLEKSIR
-799 DTKIQDRHFLGLEYG
+799 DSKIRRRHLVGLEYG
-814 YKKGKYDRF
+814 YLKGKYDRF

-941 PTFTKDLLKL
+941 PTFTEDLLKL

-976 RGWHHTGGDSARGSL
+976 RGKFLTGGDSARGRL
-991 HLDTYYGAI
+991 HQETYYGAI
-1000 KHNDKIKYVK
+1000 NYDGNIKYVVRK
-1010 RIGLNDKDAAK
+1010 PLDSLTEKD
-1021 HLDKIVD
+1021 LDKIVD

-1035 KGAVEAKGDLQKALA
+1035 KGAVEAKGSLKEALA
-1050 DGIYLNKEK
+1050 DGIYMNKEK
-1059 GILIK
+1059 GILIR
-1064 RVRIFSDI
+1064 RVRIFSDV
-1072 SDPINLKQLRDVST
+1072 SEPINLKQLRDVST
-1086 KEYKRYIHLKKD
+1086 KEYKRHIHLRKD
-1098 ENYLFAIYEGLNKKN
+1098 ENYLFAIYEGIDKKKN

-1208 ATGIQSSPNPFT
+1208 ATGIQSSPSPFT

>member
-57 GVRREGKKE
+57 GVKQEKGIE
-66 TSLAAERSSFRAL
+66 FSLAAERTSYRAS
-79 RRRYFRRRL
+79 RRHYFRRRL
-88 RKIEVLKVLVKHKLC
+88 RKVEVLKVLVKHKLC
-103 PPLSDEALHRWHTK
+103 PPLSDEALNRWHTK

-122 DEDFILWQRTSEAD
+122 DEDFILWQRTNEAD

-173 RRGFKSNRLDT
+173 RRGFLSNRLDQN
-184 KEEEK
+184 EEA
-189 KEEKAGSKDKIDVKK
+189 EETGKVKS
-204 AISELSEE
+204 AISELSKE
-212 MKKAGCT
+212 MKEAGCE
-219 FLGDYFYLLYRTEGN
+219 FLGDYFYLLYRTESN

-264 DLSKALEKTIFF
+264 DLAKALEKTIFF

-284 KGVGKCTLE
+284 QGVGKCTME
-293 KDQRR
+293 KGHSR
-298 CVLSHPLY
+298 CAVSHPLY

-315 NNIRIKTPLDDRLRP
+315 NNIRIKTPSDDRLRP

-358 AGKTPFGCVKDEED
+358 AGKTPFGWIRDEED

-378 YRMTQGAPACPT
+378 YRMTQEAPACPT
-390 TAMLIKVFGKD
+390 IAQLIKVFGEN
-401 WKAGMAETYT
+401 WKAALAETYT
-411 MNIKRD
+411 MSAKQD
-417 GTLKTEDEV
+417 GTLKTEDEI
-426 CADILNVLGSFDSKE
+426 CTDIWNVLYSFSSKE
-441 KLKEFALQ
+441 KLKEFGLK
-449 KLQLNEAQAK
+449 KLQLDEAQAK
-459 VFSSFK
+459 AFSEIRLSRDFAS
-465 PTKGYTTLSLKAI
+465 LSLKAI

-487 GDYYSK
+487 GKDYSK
-493 AIFLANIPTIVGEK
+493 AIFLANIPTIVGEEI
-507 VWDDIEFRSRLL
+507 WGNIERRSRLL
-519 DNIEAALRPKEE
+519 NKVNLALRPQEE
-531 DDNEENNAFISK
+531 DDAEEHRTI
-543 EEEYEIKNNKAAERI
+543 AERI
-558 KAAIIAEM
+558 KAAVEAEV
-566 PSAPVELL
+566 PNAPIDLM

-579 IETYPDAKRN
+579 IEAYPDAKRN

-619 VVNHLLRKHI
+619 VINHLLRKHI

-651 AIVKWQNKLRDLHTA
+651 AIADWQRELSKRHTA
-666 YAKSIKQ
+666 YAQNIRQ

-687 TDILKYQLWEE
+687 TDVLKYQLWEE

-715 LGSNPKFD
+715 LGANPKFD

-744 DSKFNRDIK
+744 ESKFNRDIK

-759 ELDNYEEILARIEHW
+759 ELANYEEILARIEHW
-774 KKQCYALRKDQDKIS
+774 KKQCYALKLKRDGIRTHS
-789 IHAGLEKGKK
+789 GLEKSIK
-799 DTKIQDRHFLGLEYG
+799 DSKIRRRHLVGLEYG
-814 YKKGKYDRF
+814 YLKGKYDRF

-878 KLWGLQQADEAKSR
+878 KLWGLQQVDEAKSR

-941 PTFTKDLLKL
+941 PTFTEDLLKL

-976 RGWHHTGGDSARGSL
+976 RGKFLTGGDSARGRL
-991 HLDTYYGAI
+991 HQETYYGAI
-1000 KHNDKIKYVK
+1000 NYDGNIKYVVRK
-1010 RIGLNDKDAAK
+1010 PLDSLTEKD
-1021 HLDKIVD
+1021 LDKIVD

-1035 KGAVEAKGDLQKALA
+1035 KGAVEAKGSLKEALA
-1050 DGIYLNKEK
+1050 DGIYMNKEK
-1059 GILIK
+1059 GILIR
-1064 RVRIFSDI
+1064 RVRIFSDV
-1072 SDPINLKQLRDVST
+1072 SEPINLKQLRDVST
-1086 KEYKRYIHLKKD
+1086 KEYKRHIHLRKD
-1098 ENYLFAIYEGLNKKN
+1098 ENYLFAIYEGLDKKKN

-1181 DLSRRLYI
+1181 DLSKRLYI

-1208 ATGIQSSPNPFT
+1208 ATGIQSSPSPFT

>member
-57 GVRREGKKE
+57 GVKQEKGIE
-66 TSLAAERSSFRAL
+66 FSLAAERTSYRAS
-79 RRRYFRRRL
+79 RRHYFRRRL
-88 RKIEVLKVLVKHKLC
+88 RKVEVLKVLVKHKLC
-103 PPLSDEALHRWHTK
+103 PPLSDEALNRWHTK

-145 ICLHRKLN
+145 ICLHHKLN

-173 RRGFKSNRLDT
+173 RRGFLSNRLDQN
-184 KEEEK
+184 EEA
-189 KEEKAGSKDKIDVKK
+189 EETGKVKS
-204 AISELSEE
+204 AISELSKE
-212 MKKAGCT
+212 MKEAGCE

-264 DLSKALEKTIFF
+264 DLAKALEKTIFF

-284 KGVGKCTLE
+284 QGVGKCTME
-293 KDQRR
+293 KGHSR
-298 CVLSHPLY
+298 CAVSHPLY

-315 NNIRIKTPLDDRLRP
+315 NNIRIKTPSDDRLRP

-358 AGKTPFGCVKDEED
+358 AGKTPFGWIKDEED

-378 YRMTQGAPACPT
+378 YRMTQEAPACPT
-390 TAMLIKVFGKD
+390 TAQLIKVFGED
-401 WKAGMAETYT
+401 WKAALAETYT
-411 MNIKRD
+411 MSAKQD
-417 GTLKTEDEV
+417 GTLKTEDEI
-426 CADILNVLGSFDSKE
+426 CTDIWNVLYSFSSKE
-441 KLKEFALQ
+441 KLKEFGLK
-449 KLQLNEAQAK
+449 KLQLDEAQAK
-459 VFSSFK
+459 AFSEIRLTRDFAS
-465 PTKGYTTLSLKAI
+465 LSLKAI

-487 GDYYSK
+487 GKDYSK
-493 AIFLANIPTIVGEK
+493 AIFLANIPTIVGEEI
-507 VWDDIEFRSRLL
+507 WSDIERRSRLL
-519 DNIEAALRPKEE
+519 YKVDLALRPQEE
-531 DDNEENNAFISK
+531 DDAEEHRTI
-543 EEEYEIKNNKAAERI
+543 AERI
-558 KAAIIAEM
+558 KAAVAAEV
-566 PSAPVELL
+566 PDAPIDLL

-579 IETYPDAKRN
+579 IEAYPDAKRN

-609 AMRSLHMVRK
+609 AMRSLHTVRK
-619 VVNHLLRKHI
+619 VINHLLRKHI

-651 AIVKWQNKLRDLHTA
+651 AIADWQRELSKRHTA
-666 YAKSIKQ
+666 YAQNIRQ
-673 LYKAETG
+673 LYKAETD

-687 TDILKYQLWEE
+687 TDVLKYQLWEE

-715 LGSNPKFD
+715 LGANPKFD

-744 DSKFNRDIK
+744 ESKFNRDTK

-759 ELDNYEEILARIEHW
+759 ELANYEEILARIEHW
-774 KKQCYALRKDQDKIS
+774 KKQCYALKLKRDGIRTHS
-789 IHAGLEKGKK
+789 GLEKSIK
-799 DTKIQDRHFLGLEYG
+799 DSKIRRRHLVGLEYG
-814 YKKGKYDRF
+814 YLKGKYDRF

-878 KLWGLQQADEAKSR
+878 KLWGLQQVDEAKSR

-917 AYYRSD
+917 EYYQSD

-941 PTFTKDLLKL
+941 PTFTEDLLKL

-976 RGWHHTGGDSARGSL
+976 RGKFLTGGDSARGRL
-991 HLDTYYGAI
+991 HQETYYGAI
-1000 KHNDKIKYVK
+1000 NYDGNIKYVVRK
-1010 RIGLNDKDAAK
+1010 PLDSLTEKD
-1021 HLDKIVD
+1021 LDKIVD

-1035 KGAVEAKGDLQKALA
+1035 KGAVEAKGSLKEALA
-1050 DGIYLNKEK
+1050 DGIYMNKEK
-1059 GILIK
+1059 GILIR
-1064 RVRIFSDI
+1064 RVRIFSDV
-1072 SDPINLKQLRDVST
+1072 SEPINLKQLRDVST
-1086 KEYKRYIHLKKD
+1086 KEYKRHIHLRKD
-1098 ENYLFAIYEGLNKKN
+1098 ENYLFAIYEGLDKKKN

-1127 AKFYKDSK
+1127 AKFYK

-1208 ATGIQSSPNPFT
+1208 ATGIQSSPIPFT

>member
-1 MPNFWSIFTE
+1 
-11 NLQTYLMKTRILGLD
+11 MKTRILGLD

-57 GVRREGKKE
+57 GVKQEKGIE
-66 TSLAAERSSFRAL
+66 FSLAAERTSYRAS
-79 RRRYFRRRL
+79 RRHYFRRRL
-88 RKIEVLKVLVKHKLC
+88 RKVEVLKVLVKHKLC
-103 PPLSDEALHRWHTK
+103 PSLSDEALNRWHTK

-173 RRGFKSNRLDT
+173 RRGFLSNRLDQN
-184 KEEEK
+184 EEA
-189 KEEKAGSKDKIDVKK
+189 EETGKVKS
-204 AISELSEE
+204 AISELSKE
-212 MKKAGCT
+212 MKEAGCE

-264 DLSKALEKTIFF
+264 DLAKALEKTIFF

-284 KGVGKCTLE
+284 QGVGKCTME
-293 KDQRR
+293 KGHSR
-298 CVLSHPLY
+298 CAVSHPLY

-315 NNIRIKTPLDDRLRP
+315 NNIRIKTPFDDRLRP

-358 AGKTPFGCVKDEED
+358 AGKTPFGWIRDEED

-378 YRMTQGAPACPT
+378 YRMTQEAPACPT
-390 TAMLIKVFGKD
+390 TAQLIKVFGED
-401 WKAGMAETYT
+401 WKAALAETYT
-411 MNIKRD
+411 MSAKQD
-417 GTLKTEDEV
+417 GTLKTEDEI
-426 CADILNVLGSFDSKE
+426 CTDIWNVLYSFSSKE
-441 KLKEFALQ
+441 KLKEFGLK
-449 KLQLNEAQAK
+449 KLQLDEAQAK
-459 VFSSFK
+459 AFSEIRLTRDFAS
-465 PTKGYTTLSLKAI
+465 LSLKAI

-487 GDYYSK
+487 GEDYSK
-493 AIFLANIPTIVGEK
+493 AIFLANIPTIVGEEI
-507 VWDDIEFRSRLL
+507 WNDIERRSRLL
-519 DNIEAALRPKEE
+519 YKVDVVLHPQEE
-531 DDNEENNAFISK
+531 DEAEEHRTI
-543 EEEYEIKNNKAAERI
+543 AERI
-558 KAAIIAEM
+558 KEAVEAEV
-566 PSAPVELL
+566 PDAPIDLL

-579 IETYPDAKRN
+579 IEAYPDAKRN

-619 VVNHLLRKHI
+619 VINHLLRKHI

-651 AIVKWQNKLRDLHTA
+651 AIADWQRELSKRHTA
-666 YAKSIKQ
+666 YAQNIRQ

-715 LGSNPKFD
+715 LGANPKFD

-744 DSKFNRDIK
+744 ESKFNRDTK

-759 ELDNYEEILARIEHW
+759 ELTNYEEILARIEHW
-774 KKQCYALRKDQDKIS
+774 KKQCYALKLKRDGIRTHS
-789 IHAGLEKGKK
+789 GLEKSIK
-799 DTKIQDRHFLGLEYG
+799 DSKIRRRHLVGLEYG
-814 YKKGKYDRF
+814 YLKGKYDRF

-878 KLWGLQQADEAKSR
+878 KLWGLQQVDEAKSR
-892 ENHTHHCIDAYTIAC
+892 DNHTHHCIDAYTIAC
-907 IGPCEYAALA
+907 IGPSEYAALA
-917 AYYRSD
+917 EYYRSD

-929 RRREKPQFEKPW
+929 RRRKKPQFEKPW
-941 PTFTKDLLKL
+941 PTFTEDLLKL

-976 RGWHHTGGDSARGSL
+976 RGKFLTGGDSARGRL
-991 HLDTYYGAI
+991 HQETYYGAI
-1000 KHNDKIKYVK
+1000 NYDGNIKYVVRK
-1010 RIGLNDKDAAK
+1010 PLDSLTEKD
-1021 HLDKIVD
+1021 LDKIVD

-1035 KGAVEAKGDLQKALA
+1035 KGAVEAKGSLKEALA
-1050 DGIYLNKEK
+1050 DGIYMNKEK

-1064 RVRIFSDI
+1064 RVRIFSDV
-1072 SDPINLKQLRDVST
+1072 SEPINLKQLRDVST
-1086 KEYKRYIHLKKD
+1086 KEYKRYIHLRKD
-1098 ENYLFAIYEGLNKKN
+1098 ENYLFAIYEGLDKKN

-1181 DLSRRLYI
+1181 DLSKRLYI

-1208 ATGIQSSPNPFT
+1208 ATGIQSSPIPFT

>member
-57 GVRREGKKE
+57 GVKQEKGIE
-66 TSLAAERSSFRAL
+66 FSLAAERTSYRAS
-79 RRRYFRRRL
+79 RRHYFRRRL
-88 RKIEVLKVLVKHKLC
+88 RKVEVLKVLVKHKLC
-103 PPLSDEALHRWHTK
+103 PPLSDEALNRWHTK

-145 ICLHRKLN
+145 ICLHHKLN

-173 RRGFKSNRLDT
+173 RRGFLSNRLDQN
-184 KEEEK
+184 EEA
-189 KEEKAGSKDKIDVKK
+189 EETGKVKS
-204 AISELSEE
+204 AISELSKE
-212 MKKAGCT
+212 MKEAGCE

-264 DLSKALEKTIFF
+264 DLAKALEKTIFF

-284 KGVGKCTLE
+284 QGVGKCTIE
-293 KDQRR
+293 KGHSR
-298 CVLSHPLY
+298 CAVSHPLY

-315 NNIRIKTPLDDRLRP
+315 NNIRIKTPFDDRLRP

-358 AGKTPFGCVKDEED
+358 AGKTPFGWIRDEED

-378 YRMTQGAPACPT
+378 YRMTQEAPACPT
-390 TAMLIKVFGKD
+390 TAQLIKVFGED
-401 WKAGMAETYT
+401 WKTAMAETYT
-411 MNIKRD
+411 MSAKQD
-417 GTLKTEDEV
+417 GTLKTEDEI
-426 CADILNVLGSFDSKE
+426 CTDIWNVLYSFSSKE
-441 KLKEFALQ
+441 KLKEFGLE
-449 KLQLNEAQAK
+449 KLQLNEAQAEA
-459 VFSSFK
+459 FSAIRLTRDFAS
-465 PTKGYTTLSLKAI
+465 LSLKAI
-478 RKILFFLRT
+478 RKILVFLRR
-487 GDYYSK
+487 GDDYSK
-493 AIFLANIPTIVGEK
+493 AIFLANIPTIVGEEI
-507 VWDDIEFRSRLL
+507 WNDIERRSRLL
-519 DNIEAALRPKEE
+519 YKVDLALRPQEE
-531 DDNEENNAFISK
+531 RDAEEHCTI
-543 EEEYEIKNNKAAERI
+543 AERI
-558 KAAIIAEM
+558 KAAVAAEV
-566 PSAPVELL
+566 PDAPIDLL

-579 IETYPDAKRN
+579 IEAYPDAKRN

-600 KTNAVRNPM
+600 KMNAVRNPM
-609 AMRSLHMVRK
+609 AMRPLHMVRK
-619 VVNHLLRKHI
+619 VINHLLRKHI

-651 AIVKWQNKLRDLHTA
+651 AIADWQRELSKRHTA
-666 YAKSIKQ
+666 YAQNIRQ

-715 LGSNPKFD
+715 LGANPKFD
-723 IEHTIPRSRG
+723 IEHTIPRSKG

-774 KKQCYALRKDQDKIS
+774 KKQCYALKLKRDGIRTHSGQEKSIKDSKIRR
-789 IHAGLEKGKK
+789 
-799 DTKIQDRHFLGLEYG
+799 RHLIGLEYG
-814 YKKGKYDRF
+814 YLKGKYDRF

-917 AYYRSD
+917 EYYRSD

-941 PTFTKDLLKL
+941 PTFTEDLLKL
-951 QEELLIVHQT
+951 QEELLIVHQA

-976 RGWHHTGGDSARGSL
+976 RGKFLTGGDSARGRL
-991 HLDTYYGAI
+991 HQETYYGAI
-1000 KHNDKIKYVK
+1000 NYDGNIKYVVRK
-1010 RIGLNDKDAAK
+1010 PLDSLTEKD
-1021 HLDKIVD
+1021 LDKIVD

-1035 KGAVEAKGDLQKALA
+1035 KGAVEAKGSLKEALA
-1050 DGIYLNKEK
+1050 DGIYMNKEK
-1059 GILIK
+1059 GILIR
-1064 RVRIFSDI
+1064 RVRIFSDV
-1072 SDPINLKQLRDVST
+1072 SEPINLKQLRDVST
-1086 KEYKRYIHLKKD
+1086 KEYKRHIHLRKD
-1098 ENYLFAIYEGLNKKN
+1098 ENYLFAIYEGLDKKKN

-1181 DLSRRLYI
+1181 DLSKRLYI

-1208 ATGIQSSPNPFT
+1208 ATGIQSSPSPFT

>member
-57 GVRREGKKE
+57 GVKQEKGIE
-66 TSLAAERSSFRAL
+66 FSLAAYRAS
-79 RRRYFRRRL
+79 RRHYFRRRL
-88 RKIEVLKVLVKHKLC
+88 RKVEVLKVLVKHKLC
-103 PPLSDEALHRWHTK
+103 PPLSDEALNRWHTK

-145 ICLHRKLN
+145 ICLHHKLN

-173 RRGFKSNRLDT
+173 RRGFLSNRLDQN
-184 KEEEK
+184 EEA
-189 KEEKAGSKDKIDVKK
+189 EETGKVKS
-204 AISELSEE
+204 AISELSKE
-212 MKKAGCT
+212 MKEAGCE

-264 DLSKALEKTIFF
+264 DLAKALEKTIFF

-284 KGVGKCTLE
+284 QGVGKCTME
-293 KDQRR
+293 KGHSR
-298 CVLSHPLY
+298 CAVSHPLY

-315 NNIRIKTPLDDRLRP
+315 NNIRIKTPSDDRLRP

-341 LFYQKSNFDFK
+341 LFYPKSNFDFK

-358 AGKTPFGCVKDEED
+358 AGKTPFGWIRDEED

-378 YRMTQGAPACPT
+378 YRMTQEAPACPT
-390 TAMLIKVFGKD
+390 TAQLIKVFGED
-401 WKAGMAETYT
+401 WKAALAETYT
-411 MNIKRD
+411 MSAKQD
-417 GTLKTEDEV
+417 GTLKTEDEI
-426 CADILNVLGSFDSKE
+426 CTDIWNVLYSFSSKE
-441 KLKEFALQ
+441 KLKEFGLK
-449 KLQLNEAQAK
+449 KLQLNEVQAK
-459 VFSSFK
+459 AFSEIRLTRDFAS
-465 PTKGYTTLSLKAI
+465 LSLKAI

-487 GDYYSK
+487 GEDYSK
-493 AIFLANIPTIVGEK
+493 AIFLANIPTIVGEEI
-507 VWDDIEFRSRLL
+507 WNDIERRSRLL
-519 DNIEAALRPKEE
+519 YKVDLALRPQEE
-531 DDNEENNAFISK
+531 RDAEEHRTI
-543 EEEYEIKNNKAAERI
+543 AERI
-558 KAAIIAEM
+558 KAAVAAEV
-566 PSAPVELL
+566 PDAPIDLL

-579 IETYPDAKRN
+579 IEAYPDAKRN

-619 VVNHLLRKHI
+619 VINHLLRKHI

-651 AIVKWQNKLRDLHTA
+651 AIADWQRELSKRHTA
-666 YAKSIKQ
+666 YAQNIRQ

-715 LGSNPKFD
+715 LGANPKFD

-744 DSKFNRDIK
+744 ESKFNRDTK
-753 RDKLPT
+753 RDNLPT
-759 ELDNYEEILARIEHW
+759 ELANYEEILARIEHW
-774 KKQCYALRKDQDKIS
+774 KKQCYALKLKRDGIRTHS
-789 IHAGLEKGKK
+789 GLEKSIK
-799 DTKIQDRHFLGLEYG
+799 DSKIRRRHLVGLEYG
-814 YKKGKYDRF
+814 YLKGKYDRF

-878 KLWGLQQADEAKSR
+878 KLWGLQQVDEAKSR

-941 PTFTKDLLKL
+941 PTFTEDLLKL

-976 RGWHHTGGDSARGSL
+976 RGKFLTGGDSARGRL
-991 HLDTYYGAI
+991 HQETYYDAI
-1000 KHNDKIKYVK
+1000 NYDGNIKYVVRK
-1010 RIGLNDKDAAK
+1010 PLDSLTEKD
-1021 HLDKIVD
+1021 LDKIVD

-1035 KGAVEAKGDLQKALA
+1035 KGAVEAKGSLKEALA
-1050 DGIYLNKEK
+1050 DGIYMNKEK
-1059 GILIK
+1059 GILIR
-1064 RVRIFSDI
+1064 RVRIFSDV
-1072 SDPINLKQLRDVST
+1072 SEPINLKQLRDVST
-1086 KEYKRYIHLKKD
+1086 KEYKRHIHLRKD
-1098 ENYLFAIYEGLNKKN
+1098 ENYLFAIYEGIDKKKN

-1208 ATGIQSSPNPFT
+1208 ATGIQSSPSPFT

>member
-1 MPNFWSIFTE
+1 
-11 NLQTYLMKTRILGLD
+11 MK
-26 TGTNSL
+26 
-32 GWAVVDRDEN
+32 
-42 NQYTPICRGDLIFTE
+42 
-57 GVRREGKKE
+57 
-66 TSLAAERSSFRAL
+66 RSTVG
-79 RRRYFRRRL
+79 
-88 RKIEVLKVLVKHKLC
+88 IQ
-103 PPLSDEALHRWHTK
+103 K

-122 DEDFILWQRTSEAD
+122 DEDFILWQRTSEVD

-145 ICLHRKLN
+145 ICLHHKLN

-173 RRGFKSNRLDT
+173 RRGFLSNRLDQN
-184 KEEEK
+184 EEA
-189 KEEKAGSKDKIDVKK
+189 EETGKVKS
-204 AISELSEE
+204 AISELSKE
-212 MKKAGCT
+212 MKEAGCE

-254 EICRVQELDE
+254 EICHVQELDE
-264 DLSKALEKTIFF
+264 DLAKALEKTIFF

-284 KGVGKCTLE
+284 QGVGKCTME
-293 KDQRR
+293 KGHSR
-298 CVLSHPLY
+298 CAVSHPLY

-315 NNIRIKTPLDDRLRP
+315 NNIRIKTPFDDRLRP

-358 AGKTPFGCVKDEED
+358 AGKTPFGWIRDEED

-378 YRMTQGAPACPT
+378 YRMTQEAPACPT
-390 TAMLIKVFGKD
+390 TAQLIKVFGED
-401 WKAGMAETYT
+401 WKAALAETYT
-411 MNIKRD
+411 MSAKQD
-417 GTLKTEDEV
+417 GTLKTEDEI
-426 CADILNVLGSFDSKE
+426 CTDIWNVLYSFSSKE
-441 KLKEFALQ
+441 KLKEFGLK
-449 KLQLNEAQAK
+449 KLQLDEVQAK
-459 VFSSFK
+459 AFSEIRLTRDFAS
-465 PTKGYTTLSLKAI
+465 LSLKAI

-487 GDYYSK
+487 GEDYSK
-493 AIFLANIPTIVGEK
+493 AIFLANIPTIVGEEI
-507 VWDDIEFRSRLL
+507 WNNIERRSRLL
-519 DNIEAALRPKEE
+519 NKVDLALRPQEE
-531 DDNEENNAFISK
+531 DDAEEHRTI
-543 EEEYEIKNNKAAERI
+543 AERI
-558 KAAIIAEM
+558 KAAVAAEV
-566 PSAPVELL
+566 PNAPINLL

-579 IETYPDAKRN
+579 IEAYPDAKRN

-619 VVNHLLRKHI
+619 VINHLLRKHI

-651 AIVKWQNKLRDLHTA
+651 AIADWQRELSKRHTA
-666 YAKSIKQ
+666 YAQNIRQ

-687 TDILKYQLWEE
+687 TDVLKYQLWEE

-715 LGSNPKFD
+715 LGANPKFD
-723 IEHTIPRSRG
+723 IEHTIPRSKG

-744 DSKFNRDIK
+744 ESKFNRDTK

-759 ELDNYEEILARIEHW
+759 ELANYEEILARIEHW
-774 KKQCYALRKDQDKIS
+774 KKQCYALKLKRDGIRTHS
-789 IHAGLEKGKK
+789 GLEKSIK
-799 DTKIQDRHFLGLEYG
+799 DSKIRRRHLVGLEYG
-814 YKKGKYDRF
+814 YLKGKYDRF

-878 KLWGLQQADEAKSR
+878 KLWGLQPADEAKSR

-941 PTFTKDLLKL
+941 PTFTEDLLKL

-976 RGWHHTGGDSARGSL
+976 RGKFLTGGDSARGRL
-991 HLDTYYGAI
+991 HQETYYGAI
-1000 KHNDKIKYVK
+1000 NYDGNIKYVVRK
-1010 RIGLNDKDAAK
+1010 PLDSLTEKD
-1021 HLDKIVD
+1021 LDKIVD

-1208 ATGIQSSPNPFT
+1208 ATGIQSSPIPFT

-1249 LGEITPKL
+1249 LGKITSKLQ

>member
-11 NLQTYLMKTRILGLD
+11 NSQTYLMKTRILGLD

-57 GVRREGKKE
+57 GVKQEKGIE
-66 TSLAAERSSFRAL
+66 FSLAAERTSYRAS
-79 RRRYFRRRL
+79 RRHYFRRRL
-88 RKIEVLKVLVKHKLC
+88 RKVEVLKVLVKHKLC
-103 PPLSDEALHRWHTK
+103 PPLSDEALNRWHTK

-122 DEDFILWQRTSEAD
+122 DEDFILWQRTNEAD

-145 ICLHRKLN
+145 ICLHHKLN

-173 RRGFKSNRLDT
+173 RRGFLSNRLDNN
-184 KEEEK
+184 EEA
-189 KEEKAGSKDKIDVKK
+189 EETGKVKS
-204 AISELSEE
+204 AISELCKE
-212 MKKAGCT
+212 MKEAGCE

-254 EICRVQELDE
+254 EICRVQELDK
-264 DLSKALEKTIFF
+264 DLAKALEKTIFF

-284 KGVGKCTLE
+284 QDVGKCTME
-293 KDQRR
+293 KGHSR
-298 CVLSHPLY
+298 CAVSHPLY

-315 NNIRIKTPLDDRLRP
+315 NNIRIKTPSDDRLRP

-358 AGKTPFGCVKDEED
+358 AGKTPFGWIRDEED

-378 YRMTQGAPACPT
+378 YRMTQEAPACPT
-390 TAMLIKVFGKD
+390 TAQLIKVFGED
-401 WKAGMAETYT
+401 WKAALAETYT
-411 MNIKRD
+411 MSAKQD
-417 GTLKTEDEV
+417 GTLKTEDEI
-426 CADILNVLGSFDSKE
+426 CTDIWNVLYSFSSKE
-441 KLKEFALQ
+441 KLKEFGLK
-449 KLQLNEAQAK
+449 KLQLDEAQAK
-459 VFSSFK
+459 SFSEIRLTRDFAS
-465 PTKGYTTLSLKAI
+465 LSLKAI

-487 GDYYSK
+487 GEDYSK

-507 VWDDIEFRSRLL
+507 IWSNIERRSRLL
-519 DNIEAALRPKEE
+519 YKVDLALRPQEE
-531 DDNEENNAFISK
+531 DDAEEHRTI
-543 EEEYEIKNNKAAERI
+543 AERI
-558 KAAIIAEM
+558 KAAVAAEV
-566 PSAPVELL
+566 PDAPIDLL

-579 IETYPDAKRN
+579 IEAYPDAKRN

-619 VVNHLLRKHI
+619 VINHLLRKHI

-651 AIVKWQNKLRDLHTA
+651 AIADWQRELSKRHTA
-666 YAKSIKQ
+666 YAQNIRQ

-715 LGSNPKFD
+715 LGANPKFD
-723 IEHTIPRSRG
+723 IEHTIPRSKG

-774 KKQCYALRKDQDKIS
+774 KKQCYALKLKRDGIRTHSGQEKSIKDSKIRR
-789 IHAGLEKGKK
+789 
-799 DTKIQDRHFLGLEYG
+799 RHLIGLEYG
-814 YKKGKYDRF
+814 YLKGKYDRF

-917 AYYRSD
+917 EYYRSD

-941 PTFTKDLLKL
+941 PTFTEDLLKL
-951 QEELLIVHQT
+951 QEELLIVHQA

-976 RGWHHTGGDSARGSL
+976 RGKFLTGGDSARGRL
-991 HLDTYYGAI
+991 HQETYYGAI
-1000 KHNDKIKYVK
+1000 NYDGNIKYVVRK
-1010 RIGLNDKDAAK
+1010 PLDSLTEKD
-1021 HLDKIVD
+1021 LDKIVD

-1035 KGAVEAKGDLQKALA
+1035 KGAVEAKGSLKEALA
-1050 DGIYLNKEK
+1050 DGIYMNKEK
-1059 GILIK
+1059 GILIR
-1064 RVRIFSDI
+1064 RVRIFSDV
-1072 SDPINLKQLRDVST
+1072 SEPINLKQLRDVST
-1086 KEYKRYIHLKKD
+1086 KEYKRHIHLRKD
-1098 ENYLFAIYEGLNKKN
+1098 ENYLFAIYEGLDKKKN

-1181 DLSRRLYI
+1181 DLSKRLYI

-1208 ATGIQSSPNPFT
+1208 ATGIQSSPSPFT

>member
-1 MPNFWSIFTE
+1 
-11 NLQTYLMKTRILGLD
+11 MKTRILGLD

-57 GVRREGKKE
+57 GVKQEKGIE
-66 TSLAAERSSFRAL
+66 FSLAAERTSYRAS
-79 RRRYFRRRL
+79 RRHYFRRRL
-88 RKIEVLKVLVKHKLC
+88 RKVEVLKVLVKHKLC
-103 PPLSDEALHRWHTK
+103 PPLSDEALNRWHTK

-145 ICLHRKLN
+145 ICLHHKLN

-173 RRGFKSNRLDT
+173 RRGFLSNRLDQN
-184 KEEEK
+184 EEA
-189 KEEKAGSKDKIDVKK
+189 EETGKVKS
-204 AISELSEE
+204 AISELSKE
-212 MKKAGCT
+212 MKEAGCE

-264 DLSKALEKTIFF
+264 DLAKALEKTIFF

-284 KGVGKCTLE
+284 QGVGKCTIE
-293 KDQRR
+293 KGHSR
-298 CVLSHPLY
+298 CAVSHPLY

-315 NNIRIKTPLDDRLRP
+315 NNIRIKTPFDDRLRP

-358 AGKTPFGCVKDEED
+358 AGKTPFGWIRDEED

-378 YRMTQGAPACPT
+378 YRMTQEAPACPT
-390 TAMLIKVFGKD
+390 TAQLIKVFGED
-401 WKAGMAETYT
+401 WKTAMAETYT
-411 MNIKRD
+411 MSAKQD
-417 GTLKTEDEV
+417 GTLKTEDEI
-426 CADILNVLGSFDSKE
+426 CTDIWNVLYSFSSKE
-441 KLKEFALQ
+441 KLKEFGLE
-449 KLQLNEAQAK
+449 KLQLNEAQAEA
-459 VFSSFK
+459 FSAIRLTRDFAS
-465 PTKGYTTLSLKAI
+465 LSLKAI
-478 RKILFFLRT
+478 RKILVFLRR
-487 GDYYSK
+487 GDDYSK
-493 AIFLANIPTIVGEK
+493 AIFLANIPTIVGEEI
-507 VWDDIEFRSRLL
+507 WNDIERRSRLL
-519 DNIEAALRPKEE
+519 YKVDLALRPQEE
-531 DDNEENNAFISK
+531 RDAEEHCTI
-543 EEEYEIKNNKAAERI
+543 AERI
-558 KAAIIAEM
+558 KAAVAAEV
-566 PSAPVELL
+566 PDAPIDLL

-579 IETYPDAKRN
+579 IEAYPDAKRN

-600 KTNAVRNPM
+600 KMNAVRNPM

-619 VVNHLLRKHI
+619 VINHLLRKHI

-651 AIVKWQNKLRDLHTA
+651 AIADWQRELSKRHTA
-666 YAKSIKQ
+666 YAQNIRQ

-715 LGSNPKFD
+715 LGANPKFD
-723 IEHTIPRSRG
+723 IEHTIPRSKG

-774 KKQCYALRKDQDKIS
+774 KKQCYALKLKRDGIRTHSGQEKSIKDSKIRR
-789 IHAGLEKGKK
+789 
-799 DTKIQDRHFLGLEYG
+799 RHLIGLEYG
-814 YKKGKYDRF
+814 YLKGKYDRF

-917 AYYRSD
+917 EYYRSD

-941 PTFTKDLLKL
+941 PTFTEDLLKL
-951 QEELLIVHQT
+951 QEELLIVHQA

-976 RGWHHTGGDSARGSL
+976 RGKFLTGGDSARGRL
-991 HLDTYYGAI
+991 HQETYYGAI
-1000 KHNDKIKYVK
+1000 NYDGNIKYVVRK
-1010 RIGLNDKDAAK
+1010 PLDSLTEKD
-1021 HLDKIVD
+1021 LDKIVD

-1035 KGAVEAKGDLQKALA
+1035 KGAVEAKGSLKEALA
-1050 DGIYLNKEK
+1050 DGIYMNKEK
-1059 GILIK
+1059 GILIR
-1064 RVRIFSDI
+1064 RVRIFSDV
-1072 SDPINLKQLRDVST
+1072 SEPINLKQLRDVST
-1086 KEYKRYIHLKKD
+1086 KEYKRHIHLRKD
-1098 ENYLFAIYEGLNKKN
+1098 ENYLFAIYEGLDKKKN

-1181 DLSRRLYI
+1181 DLSKRLYI

-1208 ATGIQSSPNPFT
+1208 ATGIQSSPSPFT

>member
-1 MPNFWSIFTE
+1 
-11 NLQTYLMKTRILGLD
+11 MKTRILGLD

-32 GWAVVDRDEN
+32 GWAVVDRDEH
-42 NQYTPICRGDLIFTE
+42 NQYMPICRGDLIFTE
-57 GVRREGKKE
+57 GVKQEKGIE
-66 TSLAAERSSFRAL
+66 FSLAAERTSYRAS
-79 RRRYFRRRL
+79 RRHYFRRRL
-88 RKIEVLKVLVKHKLC
+88 RKVEVLKVLVKHKLC
-103 PPLSDEALHRWHTK
+103 PPLSDEALNRWHTK

-173 RRGFKSNRLDT
+173 RRGFLSNRLDQN
-184 KEEEK
+184 EEA
-189 KEEKAGSKDKIDVKK
+189 EETGKVKS
-204 AISELSEE
+204 AISELSKE
-212 MKKAGCT
+212 MKEAGCE

-264 DLSKALEKTIFF
+264 DLAKALEKTIFF

-284 KGVGKCTLE
+284 QGVGKCTME
-293 KDQRR
+293 KGHSR
-298 CVLSHPLY
+298 CAVSHPLY
-306 EEYRLLCYL
+306 EEYRMLCYL
-315 NNIRIKTPLDDRLRP
+315 NNIRIKTPSDDRLRP

-358 AGKTPFGCVKDEED
+358 AGKTPFGWIRDEED

-378 YRMTQGAPACPT
+378 YRMTQEAPACPT
-390 TAMLIKVFGKD
+390 TAQLIKVFGED
-401 WKAGMAETYT
+401 WKAALAETYT
-411 MNIKRD
+411 MSAKQD
-417 GTLKTEDEV
+417 GTLKTEDEI
-426 CADILNVLGSFDSKE
+426 CTDIWNVLYSFSSKE
-441 KLKEFALQ
+441 KLKEFGLK
-449 KLQLNEAQAK
+449 KLQLDEAQAK
-459 VFSSFK
+459 AFSEIRLTRDFAS
-465 PTKGYTTLSLKAI
+465 LSLKAI

-487 GDYYSK
+487 GKDYSK
-493 AIFLANIPTIVGEK
+493 AIFLANIPTIVGEEI
-507 VWDDIEFRSRLL
+507 WSDIERRSRLL
-519 DNIEAALRPKEE
+519 YKVDLALRPQEE
-531 DDNEENNAFISK
+531 DDAEEHRTI
-543 EEEYEIKNNKAAERI
+543 AERI
-558 KAAIIAEM
+558 KAAVAAEV
-566 PSAPVELL
+566 PDAPIDLL

-579 IETYPDAKRN
+579 IEAYPDAKRN

-609 AMRSLHMVRK
+609 AMRSLHTVRK
-619 VVNHLLRKHI
+619 VINHLLRKHI

-651 AIVKWQNKLRDLHTA
+651 AIADWQRELSKRHTA
-666 YAKSIKQ
+666 YAQNIRQ

-687 TDILKYQLWEE
+687 TDVLKYQLWEE

-715 LGSNPKFD
+715 LGANPKFD

-744 DSKFNRDIK
+744 ESKFNRDTK

-759 ELDNYEEILARIEHW
+759 ELANYEEILARIEHW
-774 KKQCYALRKDQDKIS
+774 KKQCYALKLKRDGIRTHS
-789 IHAGLEKGKK
+789 GLEKSIK
-799 DTKIQDRHFLGLEYG
+799 DSKIRRRHLVGLEYG
-814 YKKGKYDRF
+814 YLKGKYDRF

-917 AYYRSD
+917 EYYQSD

-941 PTFTKDLLKL
+941 PTFTEDLLKL

-976 RGWHHTGGDSARGSL
+976 RGKFLTGGDSARGRL
-991 HLDTYYGAI
+991 HQETYYGAI
-1000 KHNDKIKYVK
+1000 NYDGNIKYVVRK
-1010 RIGLNDKDAAK
+1010 PLDSLTEKD
-1021 HLDKIVD
+1021 LDKIVD

-1035 KGAVEAKGDLQKALA
+1035 KGAVEAKGSLKEALA
-1050 DGIYLNKEK
+1050 DGIYMNKEK
-1059 GILIK
+1059 GILIR
-1064 RVRIFSDI
+1064 RVRIFSDV
-1072 SDPINLKQLRDVST
+1072 SEPINLKQLRDVST
-1086 KEYKRYIHLKKD
+1086 KEYKRHIHLRKD
-1098 ENYLFAIYEGLNKKN
+1098 ENYLFAIYEGIDKKKN

-1208 ATGIQSSPNPFT
+1208 ATGIQSSPIPFT

>member
-57 GVRREGKKE
+57 GVKQEKGIE
-66 TSLAAERSSFRAL
+66 FSLAAERTSYRAS
-79 RRRYFRRRL
+79 RRHYFRRRL
-88 RKIEVLKVLVKHKLC
+88 RKVEVLKVLVKHKLC
-103 PPLSDEALHRWHTK
+103 PPLSDEALNRWHTK

-122 DEDFILWQRTSEAD
+122 DEDFILWQRTNEAD

-145 ICLHRKLN
+145 ICLHHKLN

-173 RRGFKSNRLDT
+173 RRGFLSNRLDQN
-184 KEEEK
+184 EEA
-189 KEEKAGSKDKIDVKK
+189 EETGKVKS
-204 AISELSEE
+204 AISELSKE
-212 MKKAGCT
+212 MKEAGCE

-264 DLSKALEKTIFF
+264 DLAKALEKTIFF

-284 KGVGKCTLE
+284 QGVGKCTME
-293 KDQRR
+293 KGHSR
-298 CVLSHPLY
+298 CAVSHPLY
-306 EEYRLLCYL
+306 EEYRMLCYL
-315 NNIRIKTPLDDRLRP
+315 NNIRIKTPFDDRLRP

-358 AGKTPFGCVKDEED
+358 AGKTPFGWIRDEED

-378 YRMTQGAPACPT
+378 YRMTQEAPACPT
-390 TAMLIKVFGKD
+390 TAQLIKVFGED
-401 WKAGMAETYT
+401 WKAALAETYT
-411 MNIKRD
+411 MSTKRN
-417 GTLKTEDEV
+417 GTLKTEDEI
-426 CADILNVLGSFDSKE
+426 CTDIWNVLYSFSSKE
-441 KLKEFALQ
+441 KLREFGVK
-449 KLQLNEAQAK
+449 KLQLDEAQAK
-459 VFSSFK
+459 AFSEIRLTRDFAS
-465 PTKGYTTLSLKAI
+465 LSLKAI

-487 GDYYSK
+487 GEDYSK
-493 AIFLANIPTIVGEK
+493 AIFLANVPTIVGEEI
-507 VWDDIEFRSRLL
+507 WNDIERRSRLL
-519 DNIEAALRPKEE
+519 YKVDLALRPQEE
-531 DDNEENNAFISK
+531 DDAEEHRTI
-543 EEEYEIKNNKAAERI
+543 AERI
-558 KAAIIAEM
+558 KAAVAAEV
-566 PSAPVELL
+566 PDAPIDLL

-579 IETYPDAKRN
+579 IEAYPDAKRN

-619 VVNHLLRKHI
+619 VINHLLRKHI

-651 AIVKWQNKLRDLHTA
+651 AIADWQRELSKRHTA
-666 YAKSIKQ
+666 YAQNIRQ

-715 LGSNPKFD
+715 LGANPKFD

-744 DSKFNRDIK
+744 ESKFNREIK
-753 RDKLPT
+753 RGKLPT
-759 ELDNYEEILARIEHW
+759 ELANYEEILARIEHW
-774 KKQCYALRKDQDKIS
+774 KKQCYALKLKRDGIRTHS
-789 IHAGLEKGKK
+789 GLEKSIK
-799 DTKIQDRHFLGLEYG
+799 DSKIRRRHLVGLEYG
-814 YKKGKYDRF
+814 YLKGKYDRF

-941 PTFTKDLLKL
+941 PTFTEDLLKL

-976 RGWHHTGGDSARGSL
+976 RGKFLTGGDSARGRL
-991 HLDTYYGAI
+991 HQETYYGAI
-1000 KHNDKIKYVK
+1000 NYDGNIKYVVRK
-1010 RIGLNDKDAAK
+1010 PLDSLTEKD
-1021 HLDKIVD
+1021 LDKIVD
-1028 ETVKGIV
+1028 ETVKGII
-1035 KGAVEAKGDLQKALA
+1035 KGAVEAKGSLKEALA
-1050 DGIYLNKEK
+1050 DGIYMNKEK

-1064 RVRIFSDI
+1064 RVRIFSDV
-1072 SDPINLKQLRDVST
+1072 SEPINLKQLRDVST
-1086 KEYKRYIHLKKD
+1086 KEYKRYIHLRKD
-1098 ENYLFAIYEGLNKKN
+1098 ENYLFAIYEGLDKKN

-1181 DLSRRLYI
+1181 DLSKRLYI

-1208 ATGIQSSPNPFT
+1208 ATGIQSSPIPFT

>member
-42 NQYTPICRGDLIFTE
+42 NQYTPICRGVLIFTE
-57 GVRREGKKE
+57 GVKQEKGIE
-66 TSLAAERSSFRAL
+66 FSLAAERTSYRAS
-79 RRRYFRRRL
+79 RRHYFRRRL
-88 RKIEVLKVLVKHKLC
+88 RKVEVLKVLVKHKLC
-103 PPLSDEALHRWHTK
+103 PPLSDEALNRWHTK

-173 RRGFKSNRLDT
+173 RRGFLSNRLDQN
-184 KEEEK
+184 EEA
-189 KEEKAGSKDKIDVKK
+189 EETGKVKS
-204 AISELSEE
+204 AISELSKE
-212 MKKAGCT
+212 MKEAGCE

-264 DLSKALEKTIFF
+264 DLAKALEKTIFF

-284 KGVGKCTLE
+284 QGVGKCTME
-293 KDQRR
+293 KGHSR
-298 CVLSHPLY
+298 CAVSHPLY
-306 EEYRLLCYL
+306 EEYRMLCYL
-315 NNIRIKTPLDDRLRP
+315 NNIRIKTPSDDRLRP

-358 AGKTPFGCVKDEED
+358 AGKTPFGWIRDEED

-378 YRMTQGAPACPT
+378 YRMTQEAPACPT
-390 TAMLIKVFGKD
+390 TAQLIKVFGED
-401 WKAGMAETYT
+401 WKAALAETYT
-411 MNIKRD
+411 MSAKRN
-417 GTLKTEDEV
+417 GTLKTEDEI
-426 CADILNVLGSFDSKE
+426 CTDIWNVLYSFSSKE
-441 KLKEFALQ
+441 KLKEFGLK
-449 KLQLNEAQAK
+449 KLQLDEAQAK
-459 VFSSFK
+459 AFSEIRLTRDFAS
-465 PTKGYTTLSLKAI
+465 LSLKAI

-487 GDYYSK
+487 GKDYSK
-493 AIFLANIPTIVGEK
+493 AIFLANIPTIVGEEI
-507 VWDDIEFRSRLL
+507 WSDIKRRSRLL
-519 DNIEAALRPKEE
+519 YKVDLALHPQ
-531 DDNEENNAFISK
+531 EENDA
-543 EEEYEIKNNKAAERI
+543 EEHRTIAERI
-558 KAAIIAEM
+558 KAAVAEEVHD
-566 PSAPVELL
+566 APIDLL

-579 IETYPDAKRN
+579 IEAYPDAKRN

-619 VVNHLLRKHI
+619 VINHLLRKHI

-651 AIVKWQNKLRDLHTA
+651 AIADWQRELSKRHTA
-666 YAKSIKQ
+666 YAQNIRQ
-673 LYKAETG
+673 LYKAETS

-715 LGSNPKFD
+715 LGANPKFD

-744 DSKFNRDIK
+744 ESQFNRDIK

-759 ELDNYEEILARIEHW
+759 ELANYEEILARIEHW
-774 KKQCYALRKDQDKIS
+774 KKQCYALKLKRDGIRTHS
-789 IHAGLEKGKK
+789 GLEKSIK
-799 DTKIQDRHFLGLEYG
+799 DSKIRRRHLVGLEYG
-814 YKKGKYDRF
+814 YLKGKYDRF

-878 KLWGLQQADEAKSR
+878 KLWGLQQVDEAKSR

-941 PTFTKDLLKL
+941 PTFTEDLLKL

-976 RGWHHTGGDSARGSL
+976 RGKFLTGGDSARGRL
-991 HLDTYYGAI
+991 HQETYYGAI
-1000 KHNDKIKYVK
+1000 NYDGNIKYVVRK
-1010 RIGLNDKDAAK
+1010 PLDSLTEKD
-1021 HLDKIVD
+1021 LDKIVD

-1035 KGAVEAKGDLQKALA
+1035 KGAVEAKGSLKEALA
-1050 DGIYLNKEK
+1050 DGIYMNKEK

-1064 RVRIFSDI
+1064 RVRIFSDV
-1072 SDPINLKQLRDVST
+1072 SEPINLKQLRDVST
-1086 KEYKRYIHLKKD
+1086 KEYKRHIHLRKD
-1098 ENYLFAIYEGLNKKN
+1098 ENYLFAIYEGIDKKKN

-1208 ATGIQSSPNPFT
+1208 ATGIQSSPIPFT

>member
-57 GVRREGKKE
+57 GVKQEKGIE
-66 TSLAAERSSFRAL
+66 FSLAAERTSYRAS
-79 RRRYFRRRL
+79 RRHYFRRRL
-88 RKIEVLKVLVKHKLC
+88 RKVEVLKVLVKHKLC
-103 PPLSDEALHRWHTK
+103 PPLSDEALNRWHTK

-122 DEDFILWQRTSEAD
+122 DEDFILWQRTNEAD

-173 RRGFKSNRLDT
+173 RRGFLSNRLDQN
-184 KEEEK
+184 EEA
-189 KEEKAGSKDKIDVKK
+189 EETGKVKS
-204 AISELSEE
+204 AISELSKE
-212 MKKAGCT
+212 MKEAGCE

-264 DLSKALEKTIFF
+264 DLAKALEKTIFF

-284 KGVGKCTLE
+284 QGVGKCTME
-293 KDQRR
+293 KGHSR
-298 CVLSHPLY
+298 CAVSHPLY

-315 NNIRIKTPLDDRLRP
+315 NNIRIKTPSDDRLRP

-341 LFYQKSNFDFK
+341 LFYKEKNFDFE

-358 AGKTPFGCVKDEED
+358 AGKTPFGWIRDAED

-378 YRMTQGAPACPT
+378 YRMTQEAPACPT
-390 TAMLIKVFGKD
+390 TAQLIKVFGED
-401 WKAGMAETYT
+401 WKAALAETYT
-411 MNIKRD
+411 MSAKQD
-417 GTLKTEDEV
+417 GTLKTEDEI
-426 CADILNVLGSFDSKE
+426 CTDIWNVLYSFSSKE
-441 KLKEFALQ
+441 KLKEFGLK
-449 KLQLNEAQAK
+449 KLQLDEVQAK
-459 VFSSFK
+459 AFSEIRLTRDFAS
-465 PTKGYTTLSLKAI
+465 LSLKAI

-487 GDYYSK
+487 GEDYSK
-493 AIFLANIPTIVGEK
+493 AIFLANIPTIVGEEI
-507 VWDDIEFRSRLL
+507 WNDIERRSRLL
-519 DNIEAALRPKEE
+519 YKVDLALRPQEE
-531 DDNEENNAFISK
+531 RDAEEHRTI
-543 EEEYEIKNNKAAERI
+543 AERI
-558 KAAIIAEM
+558 KAAVAAEV
-566 PSAPVELL
+566 PDAPIDLL

-579 IETYPDAKRN
+579 IEAYPDAKRN

-619 VVNHLLRKHI
+619 VINHLLRKHI

-651 AIVKWQNKLRDLHTA
+651 AIADWQRELSKRHTA
-666 YAKSIKQ
+666 YAQNIRQ

-680 LEIEPTK
+680 LVIEPTK
-687 TDILKYQLWEE
+687 ADILKYQLWEE

-715 LGSNPKFD
+715 LGANPKFD

-744 DSKFNRDIK
+744 ESKFNRDIK

-759 ELDNYEEILARIEHW
+759 ELANYEEILARIEHW
-774 KKQCYALRKDQDKIS
+774 KKQCYALKLKRDGIRTHS
-789 IHAGLEKGKK
+789 GLEKSIK
-799 DTKIQDRHFLGLEYG
+799 DSRIRRRHLVGLEYG
-814 YKKGKYDRF
+814 YLKGKYDRF

-941 PTFTKDLLKL
+941 PTFTEDLLKL

-976 RGWHHTGGDSARGSL
+976 RGKFLTGGDSARGRL
-991 HLDTYYGAI
+991 HQETYYGAI
-1000 KHNDKIKYVK
+1000 NYDGNIKYVVRK
-1010 RIGLNDKDAAK
+1010 PLDSLTEKD
-1021 HLDKIVD
+1021 LDKIVD
-1028 ETVKGIV
+1028 ETVMGIV
-1035 KGAVEAKGDLQKALA
+1035 KGAVEAKGSLKEALA
-1050 DGIYLNKEK
+1050 DGIYMNKEK

-1064 RVRIFSDI
+1064 RVRIFSDV
-1072 SDPINLKQLRDVST
+1072 SEPINLKQLRDVST
-1086 KEYKRYIHLKKD
+1086 KEYKRHIHLRKD
-1098 ENYLFAIYEGLNKKN
+1098 ENYLFAIYEGIDKKKN

-1208 ATGIQSSPNPFT
+1208 ATGIQSSPSPFT

>member
-57 GVRREGKKE
+57 GVKQEKGIE
-66 TSLAAERSSFRAL
+66 FSLAAERTSYRAS
-79 RRRYFRRRL
+79 RRHYFRRRL
-88 RKIEVLKVLVKHKLC
+88 RKVEVLKVLVKHKLC
-103 PPLSDEALHRWHTK
+103 PPLSDEALNRWHTK

-173 RRGFKSNRLDT
+173 RRGFLSNRLDQN
-184 KEEEK
+184 EEA
-189 KEEKAGSKDKIDVKK
+189 EETGKVKS
-204 AISELSEE
+204 AISELCKE
-212 MKKAGCT
+212 MKEAGCE

-240 RYTDREKHYLQEFK
+240 RFTDREKHYLQEFK
-254 EICRVQELDE
+254 EICRVQELDK
-264 DLSKALEKTIFF
+264 DLAKALEKTIFF

-284 KGVGKCTLE
+284 QGVGKCTME
-293 KDQRR
+293 KGHSR
-298 CVLSHPLY
+298 CAVSHPLY
-306 EEYRLLCYL
+306 EEYRMLCYL
-315 NNIRIKTPLDDRLRP
+315 NNIRIKTPSDDRLRP

-358 AGKTPFGCVKDEED
+358 AGKTPFGWIRDEED

-378 YRMTQGAPACPT
+378 YRMTQEAPACPT
-390 TAMLIKVFGKD
+390 TAQLIKVFGED
-401 WKAGMAETYT
+401 WKAALAETYT
-411 MNIKRD
+411 MSAKQD
-417 GTLKTEDEV
+417 GTLKTEDEI
-426 CADILNVLGSFDSKE
+426 CTDIWNVLYSFSSKE
-441 KLKEFALQ
+441 KLKEFGLK
-449 KLQLNEAQAK
+449 KLQLDEAQAK
-459 VFSSFK
+459 AFSEIRLTRDFAS
-465 PTKGYTTLSLKAI
+465 LSLKAI

-487 GDYYSK
+487 GEDYSK
-493 AIFLANIPTIVGEK
+493 AIFLANIPTIVGEEI
-507 VWDDIEFRSRLL
+507 WSNIERRSRLL
-519 DNIEAALRPKEE
+519 YKVDLALRPQEE
-531 DDNEENNAFISK
+531 DEAEEHRTI
-543 EEEYEIKNNKAAERI
+543 AERI
-558 KAAIIAEM
+558 KAAVAAEV
-566 PSAPVELL
+566 PDAPIDLL

-579 IETYPDAKRN
+579 IEAYPDAKRN

-619 VVNHLLRKHI
+619 VINHLLRKHI

-651 AIVKWQNKLRDLHTA
+651 AIADWQRELSKRHTA
-666 YAKSIKQ
+666 YAQNIRQ

-687 TDILKYQLWEE
+687 TDVLKYQLWEE

-715 LGSNPKFD
+715 LGANPKFD

-744 DSKFNRDIK
+744 ESKFNRDTK

-759 ELDNYEEILARIEHW
+759 ELANYEEILARIEHW
-774 KKQCYALRKDQDKIS
+774 KKQCYELKLKRDGIRTHS
-789 IHAGLEKGKK
+789 GLEKSIK
-799 DTKIQDRHFLGLEYG
+799 DSKIRRRHLVGLEYG
-814 YKKGKYDRF
+814 YLKGKYDRF

-917 AYYRSD
+917 EYYRSD

-941 PTFTKDLLKL
+941 PTFTEDLLKL

-976 RGWHHTGGDSARGSL
+976 RGKFLTGGDSARGRL
-991 HLDTYYGAI
+991 HQETYYGAI
-1000 KHNDKIKYVK
+1000 NYDGNIKYVVRK
-1010 RIGLNDKDAAK
+1010 PLDSLTEKD
-1021 HLDKIVD
+1021 LDKIVD

-1035 KGAVEAKGDLQKALA
+1035 KGAVEAKGSLKEALA
-1050 DGIYLNKEK
+1050 DGIYMNKEK
-1059 GILIK
+1059 GILIR
-1064 RVRIFSDI
+1064 RVRIFSDV
-1072 SDPINLKQLRDVST
+1072 SEPINLKQLRDVST
-1086 KEYKRYIHLKKD
+1086 KEYKRHIHLRKD
-1098 ENYLFAIYEGLNKKN
+1098 ENYLFAIYEGIDKKKN

-1208 ATGIQSSPNPFT
+1208 ATGIQSSPSPFT

>member
-11 NLQTYLMKTRILGLD
+11 NSQTYLMKTRILGLD

-57 GVRREGKKE
+57 GVKQEKGIE
-66 TSLAAERSSFRAL
+66 FSLAAERTSYRAS
-79 RRRYFRRRL
+79 RRHYFRRRL
-88 RKIEVLKVLVKHKLC
+88 RKVEVLKVLVKHKLC
-103 PPLSDEALHRWHTK
+103 PPLSDEALNRWHTK

-173 RRGFKSNRLDT
+173 RRGFLSNRLDQN
-184 KEEEK
+184 EEA
-189 KEEKAGSKDKIDVKK
+189 EETGKVKS
-204 AISELSEE
+204 AISELCKE
-212 MKKAGCT
+212 MKEAGCE

-264 DLSKALEKTIFF
+264 DLAKALEKTIFF

-284 KGVGKCTLE
+284 QGVGKCTME
-293 KDQRR
+293 KGHSR
-298 CVLSHPLY
+298 CAVSHPLY

-315 NNIRIKTPLDDRLRP
+315 NNIRIKTPFDDRLRP

-358 AGKTPFGCVKDEED
+358 AGKTPFGWIRDEED

-378 YRMTQGAPACPT
+378 YRMTQEAPACPT
-390 TAMLIKVFGKD
+390 TAQLIKVFGED
-401 WKAGMAETYT
+401 WKAALAKTYT
-411 MNIKRD
+411 MRAKQD
-417 GTLKTEDEV
+417 GTLKTEDEI
-426 CADILNVLGSFDSKE
+426 CTDIWNVLYSFSSKE
-441 KLKEFALQ
+441 KLKEFGLK
-449 KLQLNEAQAK
+449 KLQLDEAQAK
-459 VFSSFK
+459 AFSEIRLTRDFAS
-465 PTKGYTTLSLKAI
+465 LSLKAI

-487 GDYYSK
+487 DKDYSK
-493 AIFLANIPTIVGEK
+493 AIFLANIPTIVGEEI
-507 VWDDIEFRSRLL
+507 WNNIERRSRLL
-519 DNIEAALRPKEE
+519 NKVDLALRPQEE
-531 DDNEENNAFISK
+531 DDAEEHRTI
-543 EEEYEIKNNKAAERI
+543 AERI
-558 KAAIIAEM
+558 KAAVAAEV
-566 PSAPVELL
+566 PNAPINLL

-579 IETYPDAKRN
+579 IEAYPDAKRN

-619 VVNHLLRKHI
+619 VINHLLRKHI

-651 AIVKWQNKLRDLHTA
+651 AIADWQRELSKRHTA
-666 YAKSIKQ
+666 YAQNIRQ

-687 TDILKYQLWEE
+687 TDVLKYQLWEE

-715 LGSNPKFD
+715 LGANPKFD
-723 IEHTIPRSRG
+723 IEHTIPRSKG

-744 DSKFNRDIK
+744 ESKFNRDTK

-759 ELDNYEEILARIEHW
+759 ELANYEEILARIEHW
-774 KKQCYALRKDQDKIS
+774 KKQCYALKLKRDGIRTHS
-789 IHAGLEKGKK
+789 GLEKSIK
-799 DTKIQDRHFLGLEYG
+799 DSKIRRRHLVGLEYG
-814 YKKGKYDRF
+814 YLKGKYDRF

-878 KLWGLQQADEAKSR
+878 KLWGLQPADEAKSR

-941 PTFTKDLLKL
+941 PTFTEDLLKL

-976 RGWHHTGGDSARGSL
+976 RGKFLTGGDSARGRL
-991 HLDTYYGAI
+991 HQETYYGAI
-1000 KHNDKIKYVK
+1000 NYDGNIKYVVRK
-1010 RIGLNDKDAAK
+1010 PLDSLTEKD
-1021 HLDKIVD
+1021 LDKIVD

-1208 ATGIQSSPNPFT
+1208 ATGIQSSPIPFT

-1249 LGEITPKL
+1249 LGKITSKLQ